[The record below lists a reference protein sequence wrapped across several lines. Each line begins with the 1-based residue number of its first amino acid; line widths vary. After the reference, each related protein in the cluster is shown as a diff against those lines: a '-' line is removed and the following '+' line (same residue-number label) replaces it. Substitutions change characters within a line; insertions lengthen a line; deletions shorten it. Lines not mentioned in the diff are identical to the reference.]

1 MNMHMA
7 QNTLAETELR
17 LLASTVTQ
25 IVSPSS
31 NVPIIAIYQDSLLG
45 SYRLTREGVKFSPRD
60 AMNLLMMYPSVNPAT
75 LFERGRK
82 DVTNFELIS
91 QIMPPLT
98 LKYKT
103 KLWDADRNEDP
114 AVSNNVLEIY
124 NGRYIRGQID
134 KSVLGG
140 GSKGIIHRICNDYGK
155 SAAADFIDNM
165 QNIVTEYMKVS
176 SYSVGVSDLMSNRE
190 TYTRIIQAIQDKELE
205 VAALI
210 QKLHAGAFE
219 NNTSFSNKTEFE
231 AQVNNVLNDATKKT
245 DEISRQSLNP
255 DNRFLMIVNS
265 GSKGSLLNIS
275 HMISCLG
282 QVNVDSKRVPY
293 GFDSRT
299 LPHFCKFDDSPGAR
313 GFIKN
318 SYIGGLN
325 AHELFFHAMGG
336 RIGLID
342 TAVKSVSWETPI
354 VLLENGRP
362 IYTEIGKW
370 IDTIIDGASPES
382 VQKYEEK
389 NMELVNIDRGIV
401 YVPTMDENGV
411 VTWEEITAVTRHDPG
426 NVLYEIKSLGGRSVI
441 VTESKSLLIWNA
453 DARVFN
459 EVLTPE
465 IKVGDCLPVTMEL
478 CAPPIVIKFVKLSE
492 ILPKSEYVYGTDFNL
507 AVEMMHKGMENRQ
520 KIPAKWWESH
530 NGIEFTLPYSKKSS
544 LQRAIVRSN
553 SIKSGYVYPYH
564 GVRNEACIPEEFEL
578 NEVNGKFVGLFLA
591 DGHATNEHVY
601 ITKNNASVQS
611 FVKSWFE
618 MHQIHYMTKTSAN
631 AHGSSTT
638 FQAANGVL
646 ARFLTKW
653 LGKGSSEKR
662 VPTEAFVAEEP
673 FLRGLISGYF
683 SGDGTISKNSIEAS
697 SASKRLIEGIN
708 MVLSRLGI
716 FSKVFMTQLK
726 RNNFGTK
733 VIKPSYRLTI
743 RSQWGAK
750 FANEIQL
757 LEDVKQ
763 SKLGQIKWNSKHP
776 SFDTHNNV
784 VLDPIVEITPLSP
797 DKYPKMYD
805 LTIPTTL
812 NFGLA
817 NGLQVRDT
825 SQTGYI
831 QRRLIKGLED
841 LKVDYDLTVRNSNGK
856 VIQFSYGEDAFDP
869 MFVENQSLPIV
880 TMSTQDIYMHYDM
893 ATTEK
898 SDGDTISTFNKG
910 ASARMGK
917 QKDELRKVCK
927 KYIDLMMES
936 RDLAVKNI
944 FKNKNVDTVLAP
956 VAFIHIINN
965 IQGNLGLAAN
975 SIVDVTPLEAFQ
987 LIEEYYAKL
996 ESLHYAPPNKLF
1008 ETLYFYYLNPREL
1021 LIAKRFHRKGLI
1033 LLLETV
1039 LLKYKQALI
1048 QPGEMVGVVAG
1059 QSIGEPTTQLTLNS
1073 FVYETEILVRDEK
1086 GIVTS
1091 FQIGDF
1097 AKWGIETTS
1106 KLEYM
1111 AEKDTTYA
1119 ELSKFYE
1126 VPSATED
1133 GNTVWRRVEAVTKHP
1148 VINEDGSNT
1157 MLKVTTKGNREIIA
1171 TKAESFL
1178 QLIDGKIQGVNGSE
1192 LKVGDY
1198 LPVSKKAIE
1207 YTERFTFDLRD
1218 VLPPTEYIYGTE
1230 MEKARCVV
1238 DEHQWWSKH
1247 AGKTFTLPYARSDSA
1262 YCVLKETKT
1271 RPNHIVYKPGC
1282 VYTMTNNICNY
1293 EVPEFIPLDYE
1304 FGYLIGAYCAE
1315 GCMTKHQVSIANN
1328 DLEYLKPIESWCER
1342 YNLTTKLYCHKNK
1355 IQEGWTSQDI
1365 RIYSTLLC
1373 RILEKMCGKLS
1384 HNKFVGDVIVF
1395 SNRQCLLGFLDAY
1408 ISGDGTVTKSNDR
1421 ILGISMSSVSLKML
1435 SHVQLILKN
1444 LGVIGK
1450 IHKPKKM
1457 ESNNRGSKDIKQ
1469 MYVLDVTNE
1478 QSKHLAKM
1486 LNLSIKSKRER
1497 IATLL
1502 TQQYMY
1508 EYCKSDLQIPNI
1520 IGGELVM
1527 EPREGRCSDLEF
1539 DQIVSIE
1546 EVPNT
1551 TDYAYDLTVEDTRNF
1566 DCRNGLSQKDT
1577 FHTAGVASKSN
1588 VTRGVPRIEEILR
1601 LTKNPKHP
1609 SMTVFLKTA
1618 DESNPE
1624 KAKQFANMME
1634 HTKLSDVASSVQI
1647 CFDPDEFNT
1656 RINEDRALVEQYYE
1670 FTRMLED
1677 CNGGVPVTGS
1687 DEGQTTKSKWIVR
1700 MEMDTE
1706 TLLDKNI
1713 TMDDI
1718 HFAIKNGTN
1727 GQDVDCVYADYNSD
1741 KLVFR
1746 VRMSNIA
1753 STKKRKG
1760 AVEPLDQTDEIHILK
1775 KFQDDLLSNTVLR
1788 GVSGIKNVLPRKL
1801 NNMVA
1806 KVDGKYE
1813 KKETWVLDTTGS
1825 NLLETLGLDYID
1837 SIRTH
1842 SNDIREMFNVLGIE
1856 AARQIIHDEIVDV
1869 LEFSGAY
1876 ANYHHLSLLC
1886 DRMTTKKDLVSIF
1899 RTGLFSDDI
1908 GPIAKAT
1915 FEVHTEVLLDAAR
1928 FGEAD
1933 NMRGVSANVMCGQ
1946 PGYYGTNAFQL
1957 VLDMNEMAKLSAQQ
1971 VSETEPDPMSELLGH
1986 PVDDSDI
1993 CSRSKI
1999 EIQNNIGGMKRADP
2013 GLCDD
2018 EYNAGF

>member
-1 MNMHMA
+1 MIQSGRLGNLAESPFDGDEMNMHMA
-7 QNTLAETELR
+7 QNIIAETELR
-17 LLASTVTQ
+17 LLAATTTQ

-45 SYRLTREGVKFSPRD
+45 SYRITREGVKFSPRD
-60 AMNLLMMYPSVNPAT
+60 AMNLLMMYPKVNPAT
-75 LFERGRK
+75 LFQRGRK

-103 KLWDADRNEDP
+103 KLWDADRKEDP
-114 AVSNNVLEIY
+114 AVSNHVLEIY

-140 GSKGIIHRICNDYGK
+140 ASKGIIHRICNDYGK
-155 SAAADFIDNM
+155 QAAAEFIDNM

-219 NNTSFSNKTEFE
+219 NNTSYSNKTEFE

-354 VLLENGRP
+354 VLLEKGKP
-362 IYTEIGKW
+362 VYTEIGRW
-370 IDTIIDGASPES
+370 IDGIIDQTKPES

-389 NMELVNIDRGIV
+389 NMELVNIDSGVV

-453 DARVFN
+453 EKQVFN

-465 IKVGDCLPVTMEL
+465 IKVGDCLPVTMDL
-478 CAPPIVIKFVKLSE
+478 CNPPVPVDAPEYSHTQLTHMVAKILSGEKDVIPSDMICSESRREFLEICTDLSE
-492 ILPKSEYVYGTDFNL
+492 ITSAGDSVFKMNSQQDANKLAMIFNL
-507 AVEMMHKGMENRQ
+507 EGDFVEL
-520 KIPAKWWESH
+520 S
-530 NGIEFTLPYSKKSS
+530 
-544 LQRAIVRSN
+544 
-553 SIKSGYVYPYH
+553 
-564 GVRNEACIPEEFEL
+564 
-578 NEVNGKFVGLFLA
+578 
-591 DGHATNEHVY
+591 D
-601 ITKNNASVQS
+601 NN
-611 FVKSWFE
+611 
-618 MHQIHYMTKTSAN
+618 
-631 AHGSSTT
+631 
-638 FQAANGVL
+638 
-646 ARFLTKW
+646 
-653 LGKGSSEKR
+653 
-662 VPTEAFVAEEP
+662 
-673 FLRGLISGYF
+673 
-683 SGDGTISKNSIEAS
+683 
-697 SASKRLIEGIN
+697 
-708 MVLSRLGI
+708 
-716 FSKVFMTQLK
+716 
-726 RNNFGTK
+726 
-733 VIKPSYRLTI
+733 VIKPSRARIYK
-743 RSQWGAK
+743 S
-750 FANEIQL
+750 
-757 LEDVKQ
+757 V
-763 SKLGQIKWNSKHP
+763 
-776 SFDTHNNV
+776 NNV

-797 DKYPKMYD
+797 EKYPKMYD

-841 LKVDYDLTVRNSNGK
+841 LKVEYDLTVRNSNGK

-869 MFVENQSLPIV
+869 MFVENQNLPIV
-880 TMSTQDIYMHYDM
+880 SMSTQDIYLHYDI
-893 ATTEK
+893 ATTGK
-898 SDGDTISTFNKG
+898 ADSDVGSAFNKG

-927 KYIDLMMES
+927 KYIDKMLEA
-936 RDLAVKNI
+936 RDWAVKNI
-944 FKNKNVDTVLAP
+944 FKYKNTDSVLAP
-956 VAFIHIINN
+956 VAFTHIINN

-975 SIVDVTPLEAFQ
+975 SIVDITPLEAFQ
-987 LIEEYYAKL
+987 LIEEYYEKL
-996 ESLHYAPPNKLF
+996 NSLHYAPPNPLF

-1021 LIAKRFHRKGLI
+1021 LLAKRFHRKGLI

-1039 LLKYKQALI
+1039 FLKYKQALV

-1073 FVYETEILVRDEK
+1073 FVYETEILVRDDK
-1086 GIVTS
+1086 GIITS

-1097 AKWGIETTS
+1097 AKWGIETTR
-1106 KLEYM
+1106 KMEYM
-1111 AEKDTTYA
+1111 ADKDTTYA
-1119 ELSKFYE
+1119 ELSRFYE

-1133 GNTVWRRVEAVTKHP
+1133 GRTLWKRIEAVTKHP
-1148 VINEDGSNT
+1148 VINEDGTNT

-1171 TKAESFL
+1171 TKAKSFL

-1198 LPVSKKAIE
+1198 LPVSKKALD
-1207 YTERFTFDLRD
+1207 YVERDTLDLRE
-1218 VLPPTEYIYGTE
+1218 VLPPSKYVYGTE
-1230 MEKARCVV
+1230 MEKARSVV
-1238 DEHQWWSKH
+1238 NEHHWWSKH
-1247 AGKTFTLPYARSDSA
+1247 SGKTFTIPYTRSDSA
-1262 YCVLKETKT
+1262 YCVLQETKT
-1271 RPNHIVYKPGC
+1271 RPNGIVYKPGF

-1293 EVPEFIPLDYE
+1293 EIPEFIPLDYE

-1328 DLEYLKPIESWCER
+1328 DTDYLKPIESWCER
-1342 YNLTTKLYCHKNK
+1342 YKLTTKIYCHKNK

-1373 RILEKMCGKLS
+1373 RILENLCGKLS
-1384 HNKFVGDVIVF
+1384 HNKFISDLIVF

-1408 ISGDGTVTKSNDR
+1408 ISGDGSVTKREDR
-1421 ILGISMSSVSLKML
+1421 IAGISMYSVSFKML
-1435 SHVQLILKN
+1435 SQVQLILKN

-1450 IHKPKKM
+1450 MYKPTKV

-1469 MYVLDVTNE
+1469 GYSLVVANE
-1478 QSKHLAKM
+1478 QSKKLAKM
-1486 LNLSIKSKRER
+1486 LNLSIQSKRER
-1497 IATLL
+1497 IATLIGQNYL
-1502 TQQYMY
+1502 Y
-1508 EYCKSDLQIPNI
+1508 EYCKSDLQIPNTVDGKI
-1520 IGGELVM
+1520 VM
-1527 EPREGRCSDLEF
+1527 EPRAERCPDLEF
-1539 DQIVSIE
+1539 DQIVSIQ

-1566 DCRNGLSQKDT
+1566 DCKNGINLADT

-1601 LTKNPKHP
+1601 LTKNPKNP
-1609 SMTVFLKTA
+1609 SMTVFLKSA

-1634 HTKLSDVASSVQI
+1634 HTRLGDVISSVQI

-1656 RINEDRALVEQYYE
+1656 RIVEDRALVESFYE
-1670 FTRMLED
+1670 FTRMLEE
-1677 CNGGVPVTGS
+1677 CNGAS
-1687 DEGQTTKSKWIVR
+1687 ISQDEPQTTKSKWIVR

-1718 HFAIKNGTN
+1718 HFTIKNGQN
-1727 GQDVDCVYADYNSD
+1727 GQDVDCVYSDYNSD

-1746 VRMSNIA
+1746 IRMSNITTA
-1753 STKKRKG
+1753 KKRKG
-1760 AVEPLDQTDEIHILK
+1760 VAEPLDQTDEIHLLK
-1775 KFQDDLLSNTVLR
+1775 KFQDDLLTNTVLR
-1788 GVSGIKNVLPRKL
+1788 GIGGIKNVLPRKL

-1806 KVDGKYE
+1806 KIDGKYE
-1813 KKETWVLDTTGS
+1813 KKDTWVLDTTGS

-1837 SIRTH
+1837 SERTH

-1957 VLDMNEMAKLSAQQ
+1957 VLDMNEMGKLAAQQ
-1971 VSETEPDPMSELLGH
+1971 VAEKDPDPMSELFGKT
-1986 PVDDSDI
+1986 VEDSDV
-1993 CSRSKI
+1993 CPRTKI

-2013 GLCDD
+2013 GLCNDNYD
-2018 EYNAGF
+2018 AGF

>member
-1 MNMHMA
+1 MPLFDGDEMNMHMP

-17 LLASTVTQ
+17 LLASTTTQ

-31 NVPIIAIYQDSLLG
+31 NVPIISIYQDSLLG
-45 SYRLTREGVKFSPRD
+45 SYRLTREGVKFSARE
-60 AMNLLMMYPSVNPAT
+60 AMNLLMAYPNVNPAT
-75 LFERGRK
+75 LFARSKKE
-82 DVTNFELIS
+82 VTNFELIS

-103 KLWDADRNEDP
+103 KLWDADKKEDP
-114 AVSNNVLEIY
+114 ATSNNYLEIY
-124 NGRYIRGQID
+124 NGRYIRGQIE

-140 GSKGIIHRICNDYGK
+140 GSKGILHRICNDYGK
-155 SAAADFIDNM
+155 KAGADFIDNL

-190 TYTRIIQAIQDKELE
+190 THTRIIQAIQDKELE
-205 VAALI
+205 VSALI

-219 NNTSFSNKTEFE
+219 NNTSYSNKTEFE

-354 VLLENGRP
+354 VLLEKGRP
-362 IYTEIGKW
+362 VYTEIGRW
-370 IDTIIDGASPES
+370 IDGIIDQSAPET

-389 NMELVNIDRGIV
+389 NMELVNIDSGVV
-401 YVPTMDENGV
+401 YVPTMDENGL

-453 DARVFN
+453 EKRVFN

-465 IKVGDCLPVTMEL
+465 IKVGNCLPVTMEL
-478 CAPPIVIKFVKLSE
+478 CSPPTNSTEL
-492 ILPKSEYVYGTDFNL
+492 YTDFEL
-507 AVEMMHKGMENRQ
+507 VGMLRDIQ
-520 KIPAKWWESH
+520 SGKDHVIPTDMIC
-530 NGIEFTLPYSKKSS
+530 N
-544 LQRAIVRSN
+544 
-553 SIKSGYVYPYH
+553 KSGM
-564 GVRNEACIPEEFEL
+564 RLAEL
-578 NEVNGKFVGLFLA
+578 CLELSNG
-591 DGHATNEHVY
+591 
-601 ITKNNASVQS
+601 
-611 FVKSWFE
+611 
-618 MHQIHYMTKTSAN
+618 
-631 AHGSSTT
+631 
-638 FQAANGVL
+638 
-646 ARFLTKW
+646 
-653 LGKGSSEKR
+653 
-662 VPTEAFVAEEP
+662 
-673 FLRGLISGYF
+673 
-683 SGDGTISKNSIEAS
+683 
-697 SASKRLIEGIN
+697 
-708 MVLSRLGI
+708 
-716 FSKVFMTQLK
+716 
-726 RNNFGTK
+726 
-733 VIKPSYRLTI
+733 
-743 RSQWGAK
+743 
-750 FANEIQL
+750 
-757 LEDVKQ
+757 DVKFQ
-763 SKLGQIKWNSKHP
+763 TNCEDDANKLAMLFNIAGRFVELKDNAVVFNPLNTYEQV
-776 SFDTHNNV
+776 NNV

-797 DKYPKMYD
+797 ENYPKMYD
-805 LTIPTTL
+805 LTIPKTL

-841 LKVDYDLTVRNSNGK
+841 LKVEYDLTVRNSNGK

-880 TMSTQDIYMHYDM
+880 SMSSQDIYLHYDM
-893 ATTEK
+893 VTTDK
-898 SDGDTISTFNKG
+898 SEGDVKSIFNKS

-917 QKDELRKVCK
+917 QKQDLLKTCK
-927 KYIDLMMES
+927 KYVDMMIDA
-936 RDLAVKNI
+936 RDIAVKNI
-944 FKNKNVDTVLAP
+944 FKNKNVDSVLAP
-956 VAFIHIINN
+956 VAFMHIINN

-975 SIVDVTPLEAFQ
+975 SIVDITPYEAFQ
-987 LIEEYYAKL
+987 LIEEYYEKL
-996 ESLHYAPPNKLF
+996 KSFHYATPNMLF

-1021 LIAKRFHRKGLI
+1021 LLVKRFHRKGII

-1039 LLKYKQALI
+1039 LLKYKQALVN
-1048 QPGEMVGVVAG
+1048 PGEMVGVVAG

-1073 FVYETEILVRDEK
+1073 FVYETEILVRNEK
-1086 GIVTS
+1086 GIIKC

-1106 KLEYM
+1106 KMEYM
-1111 AEKDTTYA
+1111 ADKDTTYA
-1119 ELSKFYE
+1119 ELSEFYE
-1126 VPSATED
+1126 VPSATEA
-1133 GNTVWRRVEAVTKHP
+1133 GETVWRRIEAVTKHP

-1171 TKAESFL
+1171 TKVKSFL
-1178 QLIDGKIQGVNGSE
+1178 QLIDGKIQGVNGFD

-1198 LPVSKKAIE
+1198 LPVSKVTHQLALSNGFTKDGD
-1207 YTERFTFDLRD
+1207 FTF
-1218 VLPPTEYIYGTE
+1218 EY
-1230 MEKARCVV
+1230 
-1238 DEHQWWSKH
+1238 
-1247 AGKTFTLPYARSDSA
+1247 
-1262 YCVLKETKT
+1262 
-1271 RPNHIVYKPGC
+1271 
-1282 VYTMTNNICNY
+1282 
-1293 EVPEFIPLDYE
+1293 
-1304 FGYLIGAYCAE
+1304 
-1315 GCMTKHQVSIANN
+1315 
-1328 DLEYLKPIESWCER
+1328 
-1342 YNLTTKLYCHKNK
+1342 
-1355 IQEGWTSQDI
+1355 
-1365 RIYSTLLC
+1365 
-1373 RILEKMCGKLS
+1373 
-1384 HNKFVGDVIVF
+1384 
-1395 SNRQCLLGFLDAY
+1395 
-1408 ISGDGTVTKSNDR
+1408 
-1421 ILGISMSSVSLKML
+1421 
-1435 SHVQLILKN
+1435 
-1444 LGVIGK
+1444 
-1450 IHKPKKM
+1450 
-1457 ESNNRGSKDIKQ
+1457 
-1469 MYVLDVTNE
+1469 
-1478 QSKHLAKM
+1478 
-1486 LNLSIKSKRER
+1486 
-1497 IATLL
+1497 
-1502 TQQYMY
+1502 
-1508 EYCKSDLQIPNI
+1508 SDLQIPNI
-1520 IGGELVM
+1520 VDGELVM
-1527 EPREGRCSDLEF
+1527 ELRAGRCPDLEF

-1566 DCRNGLSQKDT
+1566 DCRNGIALVDT

-1609 SMTVFLKTA
+1609 SMTVFLKPA

-1634 HTKLSDVASSVQI
+1634 HTRLADVITSVQI

-1656 RINEDRALVEQYYE
+1656 RVVDDRDLVQQYYE
-1670 FTRMLED
+1670 FSRMLEE
-1677 CNGGVPVTGS
+1677 CNGGVPLLDQQS
-1687 DEGQTTKSKWIVR
+1687 TKSKWIVR
-1700 MEMDTE
+1700 MEMDSE
-1706 TLLDKNI
+1706 SLLDKNI

-1718 HFAIKNGTN
+1718 HFTIKNGSA
-1727 GQDVDCVYADYNSD
+1727 GADVECAYADYNSD

-1746 VRMSNIA
+1746 IRMSNIA
-1753 STKKRKG
+1753 SAKKRKG
-1760 AVEPLDQTDEIHILK
+1760 SAEPLDQTDEIHILK
-1775 KFQDDLLSNTVLR
+1775 KFQDDLLNNTVLR
-1788 GVSGIKNVLPRKL
+1788 GVNGIANVLPRKL
-1801 NNMVA
+1801 NNLVT

-1842 SNDIREMFNVLGIE
+1842 SNDIREMFDVLGIE

-1886 DRMTTKKDLVSIF
+1886 DRMTTKKNLVSIF

-1957 VLDMNEMAKLSAQQ
+1957 VLDMNEMSKLSATQ
-1971 VSETEPDPMSELLGH
+1971 VSDVIDPMEELMGKAM
-1986 PVDDSDI
+1986 DDSDV
-1993 CSRSKI
+1993 CPRSKI
-1999 EIQNNIGGMKRADP
+1999 EIRNNISNMKHTDP

-2018 EYNAGF
+2018 GYNAGF

>member
-1 MNMHMA
+1 MMLKVYSGHLGNLVDFMEMNMHMP
-7 QNTLAETELR
+7 QNILAETELR
-17 LLASTVTQ
+17 LLASTTTQ

-31 NVPIIAIYQDSLLG
+31 NVPIISIYQDSLLG

-60 AMNLLMMYPSVNPAT
+60 AMNLLMAYPNVNPAT
-75 LFERGRK
+75 LFARGKK
-82 DVTNFELIS
+82 DVTNFELLS

-103 KLWDADRNEDP
+103 KLWDADRKEDP
-114 AVSNNVLEIY
+114 ATSNNYLEIY
-124 NGRYIRGQID
+124 NGRYIRGQIE

-140 GSKGIIHRICNDYGK
+140 GSKGILHRICNDYGK
-155 SAAADFIDNM
+155 KAGAEFIDNL

-190 TYTRIIQAIQDKELE
+190 THTRIIQAIQDKELE

-219 NNTSFSNKTEFE
+219 NNTSYTNKTEFE

-342 TAVKSVSWETPI
+342 TAVK
-354 VLLENGRP
+354 
-362 IYTEIGKW
+362 
-370 IDTIIDGASPES
+370 
-382 VQKYEEK
+382 
-389 NMELVNIDRGIV
+389 
-401 YVPTMDENGV
+401 
-411 VTWEEITAVTRHDPG
+411 
-426 NVLYEIKSLGGRSVI
+426 
-441 VTESKSLLIWNA
+441 
-453 DARVFN
+453 
-459 EVLTPE
+459 
-465 IKVGDCLPVTMEL
+465 
-478 CAPPIVIKFVKLSE
+478 
-492 ILPKSEYVYGTDFNL
+492 
-507 AVEMMHKGMENRQ
+507 
-520 KIPAKWWESH
+520 
-530 NGIEFTLPYSKKSS
+530 
-544 LQRAIVRSN
+544 
-553 SIKSGYVYPYH
+553 
-564 GVRNEACIPEEFEL
+564 
-578 NEVNGKFVGLFLA
+578 
-591 DGHATNEHVY
+591 
-601 ITKNNASVQS
+601 
-611 FVKSWFE
+611 
-618 MHQIHYMTKTSAN
+618 
-631 AHGSSTT
+631 
-638 FQAANGVL
+638 
-646 ARFLTKW
+646 
-653 LGKGSSEKR
+653 
-662 VPTEAFVAEEP
+662 
-673 FLRGLISGYF
+673 
-683 SGDGTISKNSIEAS
+683 
-697 SASKRLIEGIN
+697 
-708 MVLSRLGI
+708 
-716 FSKVFMTQLK
+716 
-726 RNNFGTK
+726 
-733 VIKPSYRLTI
+733 
-743 RSQWGAK
+743 
-750 FANEIQL
+750 
-757 LEDVKQ
+757 
-763 SKLGQIKWNSKHP
+763 
-776 SFDTHNNV
+776 
-784 VLDPIVEITPLSP
+784 
-797 DKYPKMYD
+797 
-805 LTIPTTL
+805 
-812 NFGLA
+812 
-817 NGLQVRDT
+817 T

-841 LKVDYDLTVRNSNGK
+841 LKVEYDLTVRNSNGK

-893 ATTEK
+893 VTTSK
-898 SDGDTISTFNKG
+898 SDGDVKSVFNKS

-917 QKDELRKVCK
+917 QKGELQQKCK
-927 KYIDLMMES
+927 KYVDMMMEA
-936 RDLAVKNI
+936 RDSAVKNI
-944 FKNKNVDTVLAP
+944 FKNKNVDSVLAP
-956 VAFIHIINN
+956 VAFTHIINN

-975 SIVDVTPLEAFQ
+975 SIVDITPLEAFQ
-987 LIEEYYAKL
+987 LIEEYFAKL
-996 ESLHYAPPNKLF
+996 NALHYAKPNPLF
-1008 ETLYFYYLNPREL
+1008 EMLYFYYMNPREL
-1021 LIAKRFHRKGLI
+1021 LLVKRFHRKGVI

-1039 LLKYKQALI
+1039 FLKYKQALVN
-1048 QPGEMVGVVAG
+1048 PGEMVGVVAG

-1073 FVYETEILVRDEK
+1073 FVYETEILVRDDK
-1086 GIVTS
+1086 GVVTS

-1106 KLEYM
+1106 KMEYM
-1111 AEKDTTYA
+1111 ADKDTTYA

-1133 GNTVWRRVEAVTKHP
+1133 GQTVWRRIEAVTKHP
-1148 VINEDGSNT
+1148 VINEDGTNT
-1157 MLKVTTKGNREIIA
+1157 MVKVTTKGNREIIA
-1171 TKAESFL
+1171 TKAKSFL
-1178 QLIDGKIQGVNGSE
+1178 QLIDGKIQGVNGSD

-1198 LPVSKKAIE
+1198 LPVSKKAID
-1207 YTERFTFDLRD
+1207 YTERFAFDLREI
-1218 VLPPTEYIYGTE
+1218 LPPAEYIYGSE
-1230 MEKARCVV
+1230 MEKARAVV
-1238 DEHQWWSKH
+1238 NEHHWWSNH
-1247 AGKTFTLPYARSDSA
+1247 SGKTFTLPYTRSDSA
-1262 YCVLKETKT
+1262 YAVLQETKT
-1271 RPNHIVYKPGC
+1271 RPNRIVYKPGC

-1293 EVPEFIPLDYE
+1293 EVPDVIPLDYE

-1328 DLEYLKPIESWCER
+1328 DLDYLKPIESWCAR
-1342 YNLTTKLYCHKNK
+1342 YNLTTKIYCHTNK

-1373 RILEKMCGKLS
+1373 RILENMCGKLS
-1384 HNKFVGDVIVF
+1384 HNKFISDIIVF

-1408 ISGDGTVTKSNDR
+1408 ISGDGSVTKPR
-1421 ILGISMSSVSLKML
+1421 LRVERISMSSVSLKML
-1435 SHVQLILKN
+1435 SRVQLILKN

-1450 IHKPKKM
+1450 IHKPKKP
-1457 ESNNRGSKDIKQ
+1457 ETNNRGSKDIKQ
-1469 MYVLDVTNE
+1469 GYELAVTNE
-1478 QSKHLAKM
+1478 QSKNLAKM
-1486 LNLSIKSKRER
+1486 LNLSIKSKQER
-1497 IATLL
+1497 IVTLL
-1502 TQQYMY
+1502 EQQYMY
-1508 EYCKSDLQIPNI
+1508 EYCKSDLQVPNI
-1520 IGGELVM
+1520 VDGELVM
-1527 EPREGRCSDLEF
+1527 ELRAGRFTDLEF

-1551 TDYAYDLTVEDTRNF
+1551 TEYAYDLTVEETRTF
-1566 DCRNGLSQKDT
+1566 DCINGVGIFDT

-1609 SMTVFLKTA
+1609 SMTVFLKSA
-1618 DESNPE
+1618 DEGSTE

-1634 HTKLSDVASSVQI
+1634 HTRLADVITSVQI

-1656 RINEDRALVEQYYE
+1656 RIMEDRTLVQQYYE
-1670 FTRMLED
+1670 FSRMLEE
-1677 CNGGVPVTGS
+1677 CNGGSPLTDLQS
-1687 DEGQTTKSKWIVR
+1687 SSKSKWIVR

-1718 HFAIKNGTN
+1718 HFAIKNGTS
-1727 GQDVDCVYADYNSD
+1727 GTDVECAYSDYNSD

-1746 VRMSNIA
+1746 IRMSNIA
-1753 STKKRKG
+1753 SAKKRKG
-1760 AVEPLDQTDEIHILK
+1760 VAEPLDQTDEIHILK
-1775 KFQDDLLSNTVLR
+1775 KFQDDLLNNTVLR
-1788 GVSGIKNVLPRKL
+1788 GVGGIANVLPRKL

-1813 KKETWVLDTTGS
+1813 KKDTWVLDTTGS

-1842 SNDIREMFNVLGIE
+1842 SNDIREMFDVLGIE
-1856 AARQIIHDEIVDV
+1856 AARQVIHDEIVDV

-1886 DRMTTKKDLVSIF
+1886 DRMTTKKGLVSIF

-1946 PGYYGTNAFQL
+1946 PGYYGTNSFQL
-1957 VLDMNEMAKLSAQQ
+1957 VLDMNEMSKLSANK
-1971 VSETEPDPMSELLGH
+1971 VTETLDPMEELMGKS
-1986 PVDDSDI
+1986 VDDSDV
-1993 CSRSKI
+1993 CPRSKI
-1999 EIQNNIGGMKRADP
+1999 EIRNNIGSMKRVDP

-2018 EYNAGF
+2018 GYNAGF

>member
-1 MNMHMA
+1 MIQSGHLGNLVDFMEMNMHMP
-7 QNTLAETELR
+7 QNILAETELR
-17 LLASTVTQ
+17 LLASTTTQ

-31 NVPIIAIYQDSLLG
+31 NVPIISIYQDSLLG

-60 AMNLLMMYPSVNPAT
+60 AMNLLMAYPNVNPAT
-75 LFERGRK
+75 LFARGKK
-82 DVTNFELIS
+82 DVTNFELLS

-103 KLWDADRNEDP
+103 KLWDADRKEDP
-114 AVSNNVLEIY
+114 ATSNNYLEIY
-124 NGRYIRGQID
+124 NGRYIRGQIE

-140 GSKGIIHRICNDYGK
+140 GSKGILHRICNDYGK
-155 SAAADFIDNM
+155 KAGAEFIDNL

-190 TYTRIIQAIQDKELE
+190 THTRIIQAIQDKELE

-219 NNTSFSNKTEFE
+219 NNTSYTNKTEFE

-354 VLLENGRP
+354 VLLEKGRP
-362 IYTEIGKW
+362 VYTEIGRW
-370 IDTIIDGASPES
+370 IDGIIDQSAPES

-389 NMELVNIDRGIV
+389 NMELVNIDGGVV

-453 DARVFN
+453 EKRVFN

-465 IKVGDCLPVTMEL
+465 IQVGDCLPVTMEL
-478 CAPPIVIKFVKLSE
+478 CSPPTESTE
-492 ILPKSEYVYGTDFNL
+492 SYTDFEL
-507 AVEMMHKGMENRQ
+507 VGMLRDIQSGKERV
-520 KIPAKWWESH
+520 IPTDILC
-530 NGIEFTLPYSKKSS
+530 N
-544 LQRAIVRSN
+544 
-553 SIKSGYVYPYH
+553 KSGQRLV
-564 GVRNEACIPEEFEL
+564 EL
-578 NEVNGKFVGLFLA
+578 CL
-591 DGHATNEHVY
+591 
-601 ITKNNASVQS
+601 
-611 FVKSWFE
+611 E
-618 MHQIHYMTKTSAN
+618 MS
-631 AHGSSTT
+631 
-638 FQAANGVL
+638 
-646 ARFLTKW
+646 
-653 LGKGSSEKR
+653 
-662 VPTEAFVAEEP
+662 
-673 FLRGLISGYF
+673 
-683 SGDGTISKNSIEAS
+683 SGDNFQTNCEEDSNKLAM
-697 SASKRLIEGIN
+697 LFT
-708 MVLSRLGI
+708 VLGRFVEL
-716 FSKVFMTQLK
+716 KDNAVVFNPLNKYEQ
-726 RNNFGTK
+726 
-733 VIKPSYRLTI
+733 V
-743 RSQWGAK
+743 
-750 FANEIQL
+750 E
-757 LEDVKQ
+757 
-763 SKLGQIKWNSKHP
+763 
-776 SFDTHNNV
+776 NV
-784 VLDPIVEITPLSP
+784 VLDPIIEITPLSP
-797 DKYPKMYD
+797 ENYPKMYD

-841 LKVDYDLTVRNSNGK
+841 LKVEYDLTVRNSNGK

-893 ATTEK
+893 VTTSK
-898 SDGDTISTFNKG
+898 SDGDVKSVFNKS

-917 QKDELRKVCK
+917 QNAELQQKCK
-927 KYIDLMMES
+927 KYVDMMMEA
-936 RDLAVKNI
+936 RDSAVKNI
-944 FKNKNVDTVLAP
+944 FKNKNVDSVLAP
-956 VAFIHIINN
+956 VAFTHIINN

-975 SIVDVTPLEAFQ
+975 SIVDITPLEAFQ
-987 LIEEYYAKL
+987 LIEEYFAKL
-996 ESLHYAPPNKLF
+996 NALHYAKPNPLF
-1008 ETLYFYYLNPREL
+1008 EMLYFYYMNPREL
-1021 LIAKRFHRKGLI
+1021 LLVKRFHRKGVI

-1039 LLKYKQALI
+1039 FLKYKQALVN
-1048 QPGEMVGVVAG
+1048 PGEMVGVVAG

-1073 FVYETEILVRDEK
+1073 FVYETEILVRDDK
-1086 GIVTS
+1086 GVVTS

-1106 KLEYM
+1106 KMEYM
-1111 AEKDTTYA
+1111 ADKDTTYA

-1133 GNTVWRRVEAVTKHP
+1133 GQTVWRRIEAVTKHP
-1148 VINEDGSNT
+1148 VINEDGTNT
-1157 MLKVTTKGNREIIA
+1157 MVKVTTKGNREIIA
-1171 TKAESFL
+1171 TKAKSFL
-1178 QLIDGKIQGVNGSE
+1178 QLIDGKIQGVNGSD

-1198 LPVSKKAIE
+1198 LPVSKKAID
-1207 YTERFTFDLRD
+1207 YTERFAFDLRE
-1218 VLPPTEYIYGTE
+1218 VLPPTEYIYGSE
-1230 MEKARCVV
+1230 MEKARAVV
-1238 DEHQWWSKH
+1238 NEHHWWSNH
-1247 AGKTFTLPYARSDSA
+1247 SGKTFTLPYTRSDSA
-1262 YCVLKETKT
+1262 YAVLQETKT
-1271 RPNHIVYKPGC
+1271 RPNRIVYKPGC

-1293 EVPEFIPLDYE
+1293 EVPEVIPLDYE

-1328 DLEYLKPIESWCER
+1328 DLDYLKPIESWCAR
-1342 YNLTTKLYCHKNK
+1342 YNLTTKIYCHTNK

-1373 RILEKMCGKLS
+1373 RILENMCGKLS
-1384 HNKFVGDVIVF
+1384 HNKFISDIIVF

-1408 ISGDGTVTKSNDR
+1408 ISGDGSVTKPR
-1421 ILGISMSSVSLKML
+1421 LRVERISMSSVSLKML
-1435 SHVQLILKN
+1435 SRVQLILKN

-1450 IHKPKKM
+1450 IRKPKKP
-1457 ESNNRGSKDIKQ
+1457 ETNNRGSKDIKQ
-1469 MYVLDVTNE
+1469 GYELAVTNE
-1478 QSKHLAKM
+1478 QSKNLAKM
-1486 LNLSIKSKRER
+1486 LNLSIKSKQER
-1497 IATLL
+1497 IVTLL
-1502 TQQYMY
+1502 EQEYMY
-1508 EYCKSDLQIPNI
+1508 EYCKSDLQVPNI
-1520 IGGELVM
+1520 VDGELVM
-1527 EPREGRCSDLEF
+1527 ELRAGRFTDLEF

-1551 TDYAYDLTVEDTRNF
+1551 TEYAYDLTVEETRTF
-1566 DCRNGLSQKDT
+1566 DCINGVGIFDT
-1577 FHTAGVASKSN
+1577 FHTAGVASKSS

-1609 SMTVFLKTA
+1609 SMTVFLKSA
-1618 DESNPE
+1618 DEGSTE

-1634 HTKLSDVASSVQI
+1634 HTRLADVITSVQI

-1656 RINEDRALVEQYYE
+1656 RIMEDRTLVQQYYE
-1670 FTRMLED
+1670 FSRMLEE
-1677 CNGGVPVTGS
+1677 CNGGSPLT
-1687 DEGQTTKSKWIVR
+1687 DLQTSSKSKWIVR

-1718 HFAIKNGTN
+1718 HFAIKNGTS
-1727 GQDVDCVYADYNSD
+1727 GTDVECAYSDYNSD

-1746 VRMSNIA
+1746 IRMSNIA
-1753 STKKRKG
+1753 SAKKRKG
-1760 AVEPLDQTDEIHILK
+1760 VAEPLDQTDEIHILK
-1775 KFQDDLLSNTVLR
+1775 KFQDDLLNNTVLR
-1788 GVSGIKNVLPRKL
+1788 GVGGIANVLPRKL

-1813 KKETWVLDTTGS
+1813 KKDTWVLDTTGS

-1842 SNDIREMFNVLGIE
+1842 SNDIREMFDVLGIE
-1856 AARQIIHDEIVDV
+1856 AARQVIHDEIVDV

-1886 DRMTTKKDLVSIF
+1886 DRMTTKKGLVSIF

-1946 PGYYGTNAFQL
+1946 PGYYGTNSFQL
-1957 VLDMNEMAKLSAQQ
+1957 VLDMNEMSKLSANK
-1971 VSETEPDPMSELLGH
+1971 VTETLDPMEELMGKS
-1986 PVDDSDI
+1986 VDDSDV
-1993 CSRSKI
+1993 CPRSKI
-1999 EIQNNIGGMKRADP
+1999 EIRNNIGSMKRVDP

-2018 EYNAGF
+2018 GYNAGF

>member
-1 MNMHMA
+1 MLKVYSGHLGNQVEFMEMNMHMA
-7 QNTLAETELR
+7 QNIIAETELR
-17 LLASTVTQ
+17 LLASTTSQ

-31 NVPIIAIYQDSLLG
+31 NVPIISIYQDSLLG
-45 SYRLTREGVKFSPRD
+45 SYRITREGVKFSARD
-60 AMNLLMMYPSVNPAT
+60 AMNLLMMYPNVNPAT
-75 LFERGRK
+75 LFERSK
-82 DVTNFELIS
+82 KEITNFELLS

-103 KLWDADRNEDP
+103 KLWDADRKEDP
-114 AVSNNVLEIY
+114 ATSNNYLEIY
-124 NGRYIRGQID
+124 NGRYIRGQIE

-155 SAAADFIDNM
+155 KAGADFIDNL

-190 TYTRIIQAIQDKELE
+190 THTRIIQAIQDKELE
-205 VAALI
+205 VSALI

-219 NNTSFSNKTEFE
+219 NNTSYSNKTEFE

-354 VLLENGRP
+354 VLLEKGVP

-370 IDTIIDGASPES
+370 IDGIIDQSSPDS
-382 VQKYEEK
+382 VQKYKEK
-389 NMELVNIDRGIV
+389 NMELVNIDNGVI

-453 DARVFN
+453 EKRVFN

-478 CAPPIVIKFVKLSE
+478 CSPPTESTE
-492 ILPKSEYVYGTDFNL
+492 SYTDFEL
-507 AVEMMHKGMENRQ
+507 VGMLRDIQ
-520 KIPAKWWESH
+520 SGKDCVIPTDIICS
-530 NGIEFTLPYSKKSS
+530 
-544 LQRAIVRSN
+544 
-553 SIKSGYVYPYH
+553 KSGARLVELCLEMSN
-564 GVRNEACIPEEFEL
+564 GFDRFQTNCEED
-578 NEVNGKFVGLFLA
+578 VNKLAMLF
-591 DGHATNEHVY
+591 T
-601 ITKNNASVQS
+601 
-611 FVKSWFE
+611 
-618 MHQIHYMTKTSAN
+618 
-631 AHGSSTT
+631 
-638 FQAANGVL
+638 
-646 ARFLTKW
+646 
-653 LGKGSSEKR
+653 
-662 VPTEAFVAEEP
+662 
-673 FLRGLISGYF
+673 ISGRFVELKDNAVVFNPLNKY
-683 SGDGTISKNSIEAS
+683 E
-697 SASKRLIEGIN
+697 
-708 MVLSRLGI
+708 
-716 FSKVFMTQLK
+716 KV
-726 RNNFGTK
+726 
-733 VIKPSYRLTI
+733 
-743 RSQWGAK
+743 
-750 FANEIQL
+750 E
-757 LEDVKQ
+757 
-763 SKLGQIKWNSKHP
+763 
-776 SFDTHNNV
+776 NV
-784 VLDPIVEITPLSP
+784 VLDPIVEIIPLSP
-797 DKYPKMYD
+797 ENYPKMYD

-841 LKVDYDLTVRNSNGK
+841 LKVEYDLTVRNSNGK

-880 TMSTQDIYMHYDM
+880 TMSTQDIYLHYDM
-893 ATTEK
+893 VTANDK
-898 SDGDTISTFNKG
+898 SETDIKAVFNKS

-917 QKDELRKVCK
+917 QKDELRKTCK
-927 KYIDLMMES
+927 KYVDLMMDA

-944 FKNKNVDTVLAP
+944 FKNKNVDSVLAP
-956 VAFIHIINN
+956 VGFTHIINN

-975 SIVDVTPLEAFQ
+975 SIVDITPLEAFQ
-987 LIEEYYAKL
+987 LIEEYYGKL
-996 ESLHYAPPNKLF
+996 QSLHYAKPNQLF

-1021 LIAKRFHRKGLI
+1021 LIMKRFHRKGII

-1039 LLKYKQALI
+1039 FLKYKQALVN
-1048 QPGEMVGVVAG
+1048 PGEMVGVVAG

-1073 FVYETEILVRDEK
+1073 FVYETEILVRDDK
-1086 GIVTS
+1086 GIVKS
-1091 FQIGDF
+1091 VQIGDF

-1106 KLEYM
+1106 KMEYM
-1111 AEKDTTYA
+1111 ADKDTTYA

-1133 GNTVWRRVEAVTKHP
+1133 GETVWRRIEAVTKHP
-1148 VINEDGSNT
+1148 VINEDGTNT
-1157 MLKVTTKGNREIIA
+1157 MVKVTTKGNREIIA
-1171 TKAESFL
+1171 TKAKSFL
-1178 QLIDGKIQGVNGSE
+1178 QLIDGKIQGVNGSD

-1207 YTERFTFDLRD
+1207 FTERFILDLRE
-1218 VLPPTEYIYGTE
+1218 VLPPSDYIYGTE
-1230 MEKARCVV
+1230 MEKARNVV
-1238 DEHQWWSKH
+1238 DEHHWWSKH
-1247 AGKTFTLPYARSDSA
+1247 TGKTFTIPYTRSDSA
-1262 YCVLKETKT
+1262 YAVLKETKT

-1293 EVPEFIPLDYE
+1293 EIPEFIPLDYE

-1328 DLEYLKPIESWCER
+1328 DLDYLKPIESWCER
-1342 YNLTTKLYCHKNK
+1342 YNLTTKVYCHKNK

-1373 RILEKMCGKLS
+1373 RILENMCGKLS
-1384 HNKFVGDVIVF
+1384 HNKFVSDIIVF
-1395 SNRQCLLGFLDAY
+1395 SNRQCQLGFLDAY
-1408 ISGDGTVTKSNDR
+1408 ISGDGSVTKPKLRVER
-1421 ILGISMSSVSLKML
+1421 ITMSSVSLKML
-1435 SHVQLILKN
+1435 SRVQLILKN
-1444 LGVIGK
+1444 VGVIGK
-1450 IHKPKKM
+1450 IIKPKKM
-1457 ESNNRGSKDIKQ
+1457 ESNNRGSQDIKQ
-1469 MYVLDVTNE
+1469 IYELSVTNE
-1478 QSKHLAKM
+1478 QSKHLAKL
-1486 LNLSIKSKRER
+1486 LNLSIKSKQER
-1497 IATLL
+1497 IATLIE
-1502 TQQYMY
+1502 QEYMY
-1508 EYCKSDLQIPNI
+1508 EYCRSDLQIPNI
-1520 IGGELVM
+1520 IEGEVVM
-1527 EPREGRCSDLEF
+1527 ELREGRCPDLEF

-1551 TDYAYDLTVEDTRNF
+1551 TDYAYDLTVEETRTF
-1566 DCRNGLSQKDT
+1566 DCINGLALFDT

-1618 DESNPE
+1618 DEGNAE

-1634 HTKLSDVASSVQI
+1634 HTRLADVVTSVQI

-1656 RINEDRALVEQYYE
+1656 RIVEDRELVQQYYE
-1670 FTRMLED
+1670 FSRMLEE
-1677 CNGGVPVTGS
+1677 CNGNESLT
-1687 DEGQTTKSKWIVR
+1687 DQQTTKSKWIVR

-1718 HFAIKNGTN
+1718 HFTIKNGSAGTE
-1727 GQDVDCVYADYNSD
+1727 VECAYADYNSD

-1746 VRMSNIA
+1746 IRMANIA
-1753 STKKRKG
+1753 SAKKRKG
-1760 AVEPLDQTDEIHILK
+1760 VVEPLDQTDEIHILK
-1775 KFQDDLLSNTVLR
+1775 KFQDDLLNNTVLR
-1788 GVSGIKNVLPRKL
+1788 GVGGIANVLPRKL

-1806 KVDGKYE
+1806 KIDGKYE

-1837 SIRTH
+1837 SVRTH

-1957 VLDMNEMAKLSAQQ
+1957 VLDMNEMSKLTAAQVTEQ
-1971 VSETEPDPMSELLGH
+1971 VDPMSELMGK
-1986 PVDDSDI
+1986 PIEDSDV
-1993 CSRSKI
+1993 CPRSKI
-1999 EIQNNIGGMKRADP
+1999 EIRNNIGSMKRADP

-2018 EYNAGF
+2018 DYNAGF

>member
-1 MNMHMA
+1 VLVDDEGLVIPSLLMIQSGRLGNLVEYSEMNMHMA
-7 QNTLAETELR
+7 QNVLAETELR
-17 LLASTVTQ
+17 LLASTTSQ

-45 SYRLTREGVKFSPRD
+45 SYRITREGVKFSARD
-60 AMNLLMMYPSVNPAT
+60 AMNLLMSYPNVNPAT
-75 LFERGRK
+75 LFERSRK
-82 DVTNFELIS
+82 EVTNFEVLS

-103 KLWDADRNEDP
+103 KLWDTDKKEDP
-114 AVSNNVLEIY
+114 ATSNHYLEIY
-124 NGRYIRGQID
+124 NGRYIRGQIE

-140 GSKGIIHRICNDYGK
+140 ASKGILHRICNDYGK
-155 SAAADFIDNM
+155 KTAAEFIDNI

-190 TYTRIIQAIQDKELE
+190 THTRIIQAIQDKELE

-219 NNTSFSNKTEFE
+219 NNTSYSNKTEFE

-245 DEISRQSLNP
+245 DEISRQSLNA

-354 VLLENGRP
+354 VLLEKGKP
-362 IYTEIGKW
+362 VYTEIGRW
-370 IDTIIDGASPES
+370 IDGIIDNSSQES
-382 VQKYEEK
+382 VKKYEEK
-389 NMELVNIDRGIV
+389 NMELVNIDGGVV

-453 DARVFN
+453 EKRIFN

-478 CAPPIVIKFVKLSE
+478 CNPPTVSYELYTDSELIGMLRDIQSGKKYVIPTDIICNASGQRLVELLLEASIEKDEIQFKTNCEEDANKLAMLFSIAGRFVELKDNVV
-492 ILPKSEYVYGTDFNL
+492 IFD
-507 AVEMMHKGMENRQ
+507 
-520 KIPAKWWESH
+520 
-530 NGIEFTLPYSKKSS
+530 TLNKY
-544 LQRAIVRSN
+544 
-553 SIKSGYVYPYH
+553 
-564 GVRNEACIPEEFEL
+564 
-578 NEVNGKFVGLFLA
+578 
-591 DGHATNEHVY
+591 EHV
-601 ITKNNASVQS
+601 
-611 FVKSWFE
+611 E
-618 MHQIHYMTKTSAN
+618 
-631 AHGSSTT
+631 
-638 FQAANGVL
+638 
-646 ARFLTKW
+646 
-653 LGKGSSEKR
+653 
-662 VPTEAFVAEEP
+662 
-673 FLRGLISGYF
+673 
-683 SGDGTISKNSIEAS
+683 
-697 SASKRLIEGIN
+697 
-708 MVLSRLGI
+708 
-716 FSKVFMTQLK
+716 
-726 RNNFGTK
+726 
-733 VIKPSYRLTI
+733 
-743 RSQWGAK
+743 
-750 FANEIQL
+750 
-757 LEDVKQ
+757 
-763 SKLGQIKWNSKHP
+763 
-776 SFDTHNNV
+776 NV

-797 DKYPKMYD
+797 EKYPKMYD
-805 LTIPTTL
+805 LTIPSTL

-841 LKVDYDLTVRNSNGK
+841 LKVEYDLTVRNSSGK
-856 VIQFSYGEDAFDP
+856 VIQFSYGEDSFDP

-893 ATTEK
+893 VTTDK
-898 SDGDTISTFNKG
+898 TDGDIKSVFNKS

-917 QKDELRKVCK
+917 QKDELRKTCK
-927 KYIDLMMES
+927 KYIDMMMNA

-944 FKNKNVDTVLAP
+944 FNNKNLDSVLAP

-965 IQGNLGLAAN
+965 IQGNLGLASN
-975 SIVDVTPLEAFQ
+975 SIVDITPLEAFQ
-987 LIEEYYAKL
+987 LIEEYFDKLNLLNYAK
-996 ESLHYAPPNKLF
+996 PNMLF

-1021 LIAKRFHRKGLI
+1021 LFVKRFHRKGLI

-1039 LLKYKQALI
+1039 FLKYKQAI
-1048 QPGEMVGVVAG
+1048 VNPGEMVGVVAG

-1073 FVYETEILVRDEK
+1073 FVYETEILVRDDK
-1086 GIVTS
+1086 GVVTS

-1106 KLEYM
+1106 KMEYM
-1111 AEKDTTYA
+1111 ADKDTTYA

-1133 GNTVWRRVEAVTKHP
+1133 GNTVWRRIEAVTKHP
-1148 VINEDGSNT
+1148 VINEDGTNT
-1157 MLKVTTKGNREIIA
+1157 MVKVTTKGNREIIA

-1178 QLIDGKIQGVNGSE
+1178 QLIDGKIQGVNGSD

-1198 LPVSKKAIE
+1198 LPVSKKSID
-1207 YTERFTFDLRD
+1207 YTERFVLDLRE

-1230 MEKARCVV
+1230 MEKAKTVV
-1238 DEHQWWSKH
+1238 NEYHWWSTH
-1247 AGKTFTLPYARSDSA
+1247 AGKTFTLPYTRSDSA
-1262 YCVLKETKT
+1262 YAVLQETKT
-1271 RPNHIVYKPGC
+1271 RPNRIVYKPGY
-1282 VYTMTNNICNY
+1282 VYTMSNNICNY
-1293 EVPEFIPLDYE
+1293 EIPEFIPLDYE

-1328 DLEYLKPIESWCER
+1328 DLDYLKPIESWCSK
-1342 YNLTTKLYCHKNK
+1342 YKLTTKIYCHKNK

-1373 RILEKMCGKLS
+1373 RILENMCGKLS
-1384 HNKFVGDVIVF
+1384 HNKFISDLIVF
-1395 SNRQCLLGFLDAY
+1395 SNKQCLLGFLDAY
-1408 ISGDGTVTKSNDR
+1408 ISGDGTVNKDHNR
-1421 ILGISMSSVSLKML
+1421 ITGILMSSVSLKML

-1450 IHKPKKM
+1450 ISKPKKT
-1457 ESNNRGSKDIKQ
+1457 ETNNRGSKDIKQ
-1469 MYVLDVTNE
+1469 IYVLSVTNE
-1478 QSKHLAKM
+1478 QSKILAKM
-1486 LNLSIKSKRER
+1486 LNLSIKSKQER
-1497 IATLL
+1497 IVTILDQ
-1502 TQQYMY
+1502 TYMY
-1508 EYCKSDLQIPNI
+1508 EYCRSDLQIPNI
-1520 IGGELVM
+1520 INGELVM
-1527 EPREGRCSDLEF
+1527 EDRAGRCPDLEF

-1566 DCRNGLSQKDT
+1566 DCKNGLSQKDT

-1601 LTKNPKHP
+1601 LTKNPKNP
-1609 SMTVFLKTA
+1609 SMTVFLKSV
-1618 DESNPE
+1618 DEGNPE

-1634 HTKLSDVASSVQI
+1634 HTRLSDVVSSVQI

-1656 RINEDRALVEQYYE
+1656 RIEEDRKLVEQYYE
-1670 FTRMLED
+1670 FSRMLEE
-1677 CNGGVPVTGS
+1677 CNGS
-1687 DEGQTTKSKWIVR
+1687 DAPAEQSTKSKWIVR

-1718 HFAIKNGTN
+1718 HFTVKNGSLGT
-1727 GQDVDCVYADYNSD
+1727 DVDCVYADYNSD

-1753 STKKRKG
+1753 SSKKRKG
-1760 AVEPLDQTDEIHILK
+1760 TAEPLDQTDEIHILK
-1775 KFQDDLLSNTVLR
+1775 KFQDDLLNNTILR
-1788 GVSGIKNVLPRKL
+1788 GVSGIVNVLPRKL
-1801 NNMVA
+1801 NNMVS

-1813 KKETWVLDTTGS
+1813 KKDVWVLDTTGS
-1825 NLLETLGLDYID
+1825 NLLETLGMDYID
-1837 SIRTH
+1837 SQRTH
-1842 SNDIREMFNVLGIE
+1842 SNDIREMFDVLGIE
-1856 AARQIIHDEIVDV
+1856 AARQVIHDEIVDV

-1899 RTGLFSDDI
+1899 RTGLFSDNI

-1946 PGYYGTNAFQL
+1946 PGYYGTNSFQL
-1957 VLDMNEMAKLSAQQ
+1957 VLDMNEMSKLAATQ
-1971 VSETEPDPMSELLGH
+1971 VSDKELDPMEELLGKSI
-1986 PVDDSDI
+1986 DDSDV
-1993 CSRSKI
+1993 CPRSKI
-1999 EIQNNIGGMKRADP
+1999 EIRNNIGNMKRTDP

-2018 EYNAGF
+2018 GYNAGF

>member
-1 MNMHMA
+1 MEMNMHMA
-7 QNTLAETELR
+7 QNILAETELR
-17 LLASTVTQ
+17 LLAATTTQ

-45 SYRLTREGVKFSPRD
+45 SYRLTREGVKFTARD
-60 AMNLLMMYPSVNPAT
+60 AMNLLMMYPKVNPAT
-75 LFERGRK
+75 LFERSRK
-82 DVTNFELIS
+82 EVSNFELLS

-103 KLWDADRNEDP
+103 KLWDSDRKEDP
-114 AVSNNVLEIY
+114 AVSNHVLEIY
-124 NGRYIRGQID
+124 NGRYIRGQIE
-134 KSVLGG
+134 KSVMGG

-155 SAAADFIDNM
+155 SAAADFIDNL

-190 TYTRIIQAIQDKELE
+190 TSTRIIQAIQDKELE

-293 GFDSRT
+293 GFESRT
-299 LPHFCKFDDSPGAR
+299 LPHFCKYDDSPGAR

-354 VLLENGRP
+354 VLLDHGKP
-362 IYTEIGKW
+362 IYTEIGRW
-370 IDTIIDGASPES
+370 IDGIIDGSNPET

-389 NMELVNIDRGIV
+389 NMELVNVDSGVV

-411 VTWEEITAVTRHDPG
+411 VSWEEITAVTRHDPG
-426 NVLYEIKSLGGRSVI
+426 NVLYEIKSMGGRSVI

-453 DARVFN
+453 EKRVFN

-465 IKVGDCLPVTMEL
+465 IKVGDCLPVTAEL
-478 CAPPIVIKFVKLSE
+478 GEAPITLNSVSLTDV
-492 ILPKSEYVYGTDFNL
+492 LPKSEYVYGTDFNK
-507 AVEMMHKGMENRQ
+507 AVEMMNNAMEGRN
-520 KIPAKWWESH
+520 KIPANWWKS
-530 NGIEFTLPYSKKSS
+530 NNTVEFILPYPKKSG
-544 LQRAIVRSN
+544 LQRAIVHSN
-553 SIKSGYVYPYH
+553 TDGIKSGYVYPYH
-564 GVRNEACIPEEFEL
+564 GVRSEACIPEEFEL
-578 NEVNGKFVGLFLA
+578 NEVNGRFIGLFLA
-591 DGHATNEHVY
+591 DGHATNEHVH
-601 ITKNNASVQS
+601 ITKNNTTIQD
-611 FVKSWFE
+611 FVKSWFDSYN
-618 MHQIHYMTKTSAN
+618 INYSIKTN
-631 AHGSSTT
+631 TNTHGSSTT
-638 FQAANGVL
+638 IQATNGVL

-653 LGKGSSEKR
+653 VGKGSSGKH
-662 VPTEAFVAEEP
+662 VPTEAFIADKS
-673 FLRGLISGYF
+673 FMRGIISGYF
-683 SGDGTISKNSIEAS
+683 SGDGTISKNSIEAC

-708 MVLSRLGI
+708 MILSRLGI
-716 FSKVFMTQLK
+716 FGKVFSTQMK
-726 RNNFGTK
+726 SNNFGTK
-733 VIKPSYRLTI
+733 NIKPSYRLSI
-743 RSQWGAK
+743 RSHWGAK
-750 FANEIQL
+750 FARQIELI
-757 LEDVKQ
+757 EDAKQ
-763 SKLGQIKWNSKHP
+763 EKLTQIKWNSKHAN
-776 SFDTHNNV
+776 FDTHNNV

-797 DKYPKMYD
+797 ENYPKMYD
-805 LTIPTTL
+805 LTIPSTL

-856 VIQFSYGEDAFDP
+856 VIQFSYGEDSFDP

-880 TMSTQDIYMHYDM
+880 SMSTQDIYMHFDM
-893 ATTEK
+893 ASNEK
-898 SDGDTISTFNKG
+898 DTVSAFNKG

-917 QKDELRKVCK
+917 QRDELQKKCK
-927 KYIDLMMES
+927 KYIDFMLDS

-944 FKNKNVDTVLAP
+944 FKNKNVDSVLAP
-956 VAFIHIINN
+956 VAFMHITNN

-975 SIVDVTPLEAFQ
+975 SIVDLTPLEAFQ
-987 LIEEYYAKL
+987 LIEEYYEKL
-996 ESLHYAPPNKLF
+996 KSLHYAPPNPLF
-1008 ETLYFYYLNPREL
+1008 EILYFYYLNPREL
-1021 LIAKRFHRKGLI
+1021 LLVKRFHRKGLI

-1039 LLKYKQALI
+1039 FLKYKQALV

-1073 FVYETEILVRDEK
+1073 FVYETEILVRNDK
-1086 GIVTS
+1086 GVIKCV
-1091 FQIGDF
+1091 QIGDF
-1097 AKWGIETTS
+1097 AKWGIETTR
-1106 KLEYM
+1106 KMEYM
-1111 AEKDTTYA
+1111 SDKDTTYA
-1119 ELSKFYE
+1119 ELSEFYE

-1133 GNTVWRRVEAVTKHP
+1133 GRTVWRRIEAVTKHP

-1157 MLKVTTKGNREIIA
+1157 MLKVITKGNREIIA
-1171 TKAESFL
+1171 TKVKSFL
-1178 QLIDGKIQGVNGSE
+1178 RLIDGKIQEVNGSE
-1192 LKVGDY
+1192 LSVGDY
-1198 LPVSKKAIE
+1198 LPVSKKALD
-1207 YTERFTFDLRD
+1207 YAERGTLDLRE
-1218 VLPPTEYIYGTE
+1218 VLPPTKFIYGTE
-1230 MEKARCVV
+1230 MEKARSVV
-1238 DEHQWWSKH
+1238 NEHQWWSKH
-1247 AGKTFTLPYARSDSA
+1247 SGKTFTLPYRRSDSA
-1262 YCVLKETKT
+1262 YCVLQETKT
-1271 RPNHIVYKPGC
+1271 RPNQIVYKPGF
-1282 VYTMTNNICNY
+1282 VYTMSNNICNY
-1293 EVPEFIPLDYE
+1293 EIPEFIPLDYE
-1304 FGYLIGAYCAE
+1304 FGYLVGAYCAE

-1328 DLEYLKPIESWCER
+1328 DSEYLKPIESWCAR
-1342 YNLTTKLYCHKNK
+1342 YNLTTKVYCQKNK

-1373 RILEKMCGKLS
+1373 RILEALCGKLS
-1384 HNKFVGDVIVF
+1384 HNKFISDLIVF

-1408 ISGDGTVTKSNDR
+1408 ISGDGSVTKSSNNR
-1421 ILGISMSSVSLKML
+1421 IARISMSSVSLKMI
-1435 SHVQLILKN
+1435 SQVQLILKN
-1444 LGVIGK
+1444 FGIIGK
-1450 IHKPKKM
+1450 IYKPKTP
-1457 ESNNRGSKDIKQ
+1457 ETNNRGSKDIKQ
-1469 MYVLDVTNE
+1469 IYELAVSNE
-1478 QSKHLAKM
+1478 QSKNLAKM
-1486 LNLSIKSKRER
+1486 LNLSIQSKRER

-1502 TQQYMY
+1502 EQTYMY
-1508 EYCKSDLQIPNI
+1508 EYCRSDLQIPNLVD
-1520 IGGELVM
+1520 GEIVM
-1527 EPREGRCSDLEF
+1527 EPRAGRCPDLEF

-1551 TDYAYDLTVEDTRNF
+1551 TDYAYDLTVEETRNF
-1566 DCRNGLSQKDT
+1566 DCRNGLALCDT

-1601 LTKNPKHP
+1601 LTKNPKNP
-1609 SMTVFLKTA
+1609 SMTVFLNPA
-1618 DESNPE
+1618 DESNQE

-1634 HTKLSDVASSVQI
+1634 HTRLADVVSSVQI

-1656 RINEDRALVEQYYE
+1656 RIVEDRALIEQYYE
-1670 FTRMLED
+1670 FSRMLEE
-1677 CNGGVPVTGS
+1677 CNGSPS
-1687 DEGQTTKSKWIVR
+1687 QQTSKSKWIVR

-1718 HFAIKNGTN
+1718 HFAIKNGSS
-1727 GQDVDCVYADYNSD
+1727 GQDVECAYADYNAD

-1746 VRMSNIA
+1746 IRMANIA
-1753 STKKRKG
+1753 NAKKRKG
-1760 AVEPLDQTDEIHILK
+1760 VAEPLDQTDEIHILK
-1775 KFQDDLLSNTVLR
+1775 KFQDDLLSNIVLR
-1788 GVSGIKNVLPRKL
+1788 GVSGIQNVLPRKL
-1801 NNMVA
+1801 NNMVS

-1825 NLLETLGLDYID
+1825 NLLDTLGLDYID
-1837 SIRTH
+1837 TIRTH
-1842 SNDIREMFNVLGIE
+1842 SNDIREMFDVLGIE
-1856 AARQIIHDEIVDV
+1856 AARQVIHDEIVDV

-1886 DRMTTKKDLVSIF
+1886 DRMTTKKGLVSIF

-1933 NMRGVSANVMCGQ
+1933 NMRGVSSNVMCGQ
-1946 PGYYGTNAFQL
+1946 PGYYGTNSFQL
-1957 VLDMNEMAKLSAQQ
+1957 VLDMNEMSSLSAAL
-1971 VSETEPDPMSELLGH
+1971 VADKVDPMTELMGG
-1986 PVDDSDI
+1986 VADDSEV
-1993 CSRSKI
+1993 CPKSKM
-1999 EIQNNIGGMKRADP
+1999 EIKNNISGMKQVNP

-2018 EYNAGF
+2018 DYDAGF

>member
-1 MNMHMA
+1 
-7 QNTLAETELR
+7 
-17 LLASTVTQ
+17 
-25 IVSPSS
+25 
-31 NVPIIAIYQDSLLG
+31 
-45 SYRLTREGVKFSPRD
+45 
-60 AMNLLMMYPSVNPAT
+60 MNLLMAYPNVNPAT
-75 LFERGRK
+75 LFARSKKE
-82 DVTNFELIS
+82 VTNFELLS

-103 KLWDADRNEDP
+103 KLWDADKKEDP
-114 AVSNNVLEIY
+114 ATSNNYLEIY
-124 NGRYIRGQID
+124 NGRYIRGQIE

-140 GSKGIIHRICNDYGK
+140 GSKGILHRICNDYGK
-155 SAAADFIDNM
+155 KAGADFIDNL

-190 TYTRIIQAIQDKELE
+190 THTRIVQAIQDKELE
-205 VAALI
+205 VSALI

-219 NNTSFSNKTEFE
+219 NNTSYTNKMEFE

-245 DEISRQSLNP
+245 DEISRQSLNA

-299 LPHFCKFDDSPGAR
+299 LPHFCKYDDSPGAR

-354 VLLENGRP
+354 VLLEKGRP
-362 IYTEIGKW
+362 VYTEIGRW
-370 IDTIIDGASPES
+370 IDGIIDTSAPES
-382 VQKYEEK
+382 VKKYEEK
-389 NMELVNIDRGIV
+389 NMELVNIDGGVV

-441 VTESKSLLIWNA
+441 VTESKSLLIWNS
-453 DARVFN
+453 DKRVFN

-465 IKVGDCLPVTMEL
+465 IQVGDCLPVTMEL
-478 CAPPIVIKFVKLSE
+478 CSPPTLANKVDYDYSE
-492 ILPKSEYVYGTDFNL
+492 LLIMVT
-507 AVEMMHKGMENRQ
+507 R
-520 KIPAKWWESH
+520 
-530 NGIEFTLPYSKKSS
+530 
-544 LQRAIVRSN
+544 
-553 SIKSGYVYPYH
+553 IKSGEVD
-564 GVRNEACIPEEFEL
+564 VIPSEL
-578 NEVNGKFVGLFLA
+578 ICSDSGKYFVELCSELSV
-591 DGHATNEHVY
+591 TNE
-601 ITKNNASVQS
+601 
-611 FVKSWFE
+611 
-618 MHQIHYMTKTSAN
+618 TSDLVFSTNSQQDAN
-631 AHGSSTT
+631 KLAMLFSR
-638 FQAANGVL
+638 NGH
-646 ARFLTKW
+646 F
-653 LGKGSSEKR
+653 
-662 VPTEAFVAEEP
+662 AE
-673 FLRGLISGYF
+673 LRGNTVVIS
-683 SGDGTISKNSIEAS
+683 SKNCYE
-697 SASKRLIEGIN
+697 
-708 MVLSRLGI
+708 
-716 FSKVFMTQLK
+716 KV
-726 RNNFGTK
+726 G
-733 VIKPSYRLTI
+733 
-743 RSQWGAK
+743 
-750 FANEIQL
+750 
-757 LEDVKQ
+757 
-763 SKLGQIKWNSKHP
+763 
-776 SFDTHNNV
+776 NV

-797 DKYPKMYD
+797 ENYPKMYD
-805 LTIPTTL
+805 LTIPATL

-841 LKVDYDLTVRNSNGK
+841 LKVEYDLTVRNSNGK

-880 TMSTQDIYMHYDM
+880 SMSTQDIYLHYDM
-893 ATTEK
+893 VTTDK
-898 SDGDTISTFNKG
+898 TDGDIKSIFNKS
-910 ASARMGK
+910 AFARMGK
-917 QKDELRKVCK
+917 QKAELQQKCK
-927 KYIDLMMES
+927 KYVDMMMEA
-936 RDLAVKNI
+936 RDSAVKNI
-944 FKNKNVDTVLAP
+944 FKNKNTDSVLAP
-956 VAFIHIINN
+956 VAFTHMINN

-975 SIVDVTPLEAFQ
+975 SFVDLTPLEAYQ
-987 LIEEYYAKL
+987 LIEEYFAKL
-996 ESLHYAPPNKLF
+996 NALHYAKPNPLF

-1021 LIAKRFHRKGLI
+1021 LLVKRFHRKGLI

-1039 LLKYKQALI
+1039 FLKYKQALI
-1048 QPGEMVGVVAG
+1048 NPGEMVGVVAG

-1073 FVYETEILVRDEK
+1073 FVYETEILVRNEK
-1086 GIVTS
+1086 GVIKSV
-1091 FQIGDF
+1091 QIGDF

-1106 KLEYM
+1106 KMEYM
-1111 AEKDTTYA
+1111 ADKDTTYA
-1119 ELSKFYE
+1119 ELSEYYE

-1133 GNTVWRRVEAVTKHP
+1133 GHTLWKRIEAVTKHP
-1148 VINEDGSNT
+1148 VINEDGTNT

-1171 TKAESFL
+1171 TKAKSFL

-1198 LPVSKKAIE
+1198 LPVSKKALE
-1207 YTERFTFDLRD
+1207 FAERMVLDLRE

-1230 MEKARCVV
+1230 MEKARAVV
-1238 DEHQWWSKH
+1238 NEHHWWSKH
-1247 AGKTFTLPYARSDSA
+1247 AGKTFTLPYTRSDSA
-1262 YCVLKETKT
+1262 YAVIQETKT
-1271 RPNHIVYKPGC
+1271 RPNRVVYKPGF

-1328 DLEYLKPIESWCER
+1328 DLDYLKPIESWCAR
-1342 YNLTTKLYCHKNK
+1342 YNFTTKVYCHKNK

-1365 RIYSTLLC
+1365 RIYSTILC
-1373 RILEKMCGKLS
+1373 KILENMCGKLS
-1384 HNKFVGDVIVF
+1384 HNKFISDIITF

-1408 ISGDGTVTKSNDR
+1408 ISGDGSVTKRIDR
-1421 ILGISMSSVSLKML
+1421 MAGISMASVSLKML
-1435 SHVQLILKN
+1435 SRVQLILKN

-1450 IHKPKKM
+1450 IHKPKKT
-1457 ESNNRGSKDIKQ
+1457 ETNNRGSLDIKQ
-1469 MYVLDVTNE
+1469 IYNLVVVNGQAQILGR
-1478 QSKHLAKM
+1478 M
-1486 LNLSIKSKRER
+1486 LNLSIKAKQER

-1502 TQQYMY
+1502 GQSFAL
-1508 EYCKSDLQIPNI
+1508 EYCKYDLQIPNVI
-1520 IGGELVM
+1520 DGELVM
-1527 EPREGRCSDLEF
+1527 ELREGRCPDLEF

-1551 TDYAYDLTVEDTRNF
+1551 TDYAYDLTVEETRNF
-1566 DCRNGLSQKDT
+1566 DCINGLSLVDT

-1609 SMTVFLKTA
+1609 SMTVFLKSA
-1618 DESNPE
+1618 DEGNTE

-1634 HTKLSDVASSVQI
+1634 HTKLADVINSVQI

-1656 RINEDRALVEQYYE
+1656 RIVEDRTLVEQYYE
-1670 FTRMLED
+1670 FSRLLED
-1677 CNGGVPVTGS
+1677 CNGGALT
-1687 DEGQTTKSKWIVR
+1687 EQTVKSKWIVR

-1718 HFAIKNGTN
+1718 HFAIKNGTA
-1727 GQDVDCVYADYNSD
+1727 GTEVECVYADYNSD

-1746 VRMSNIA
+1746 IRMSNIGA
-1753 STKKRKG
+1753 SKKRKG
-1760 AVEPLDQTDEIHILK
+1760 VAEPLDQTDEIHILK
-1775 KFQDDLLSNTVLR
+1775 KFQDDLLNNTVLR
-1788 GVSGIKNVLPRKL
+1788 GVGGIANVLPRKL
-1801 NNMVA
+1801 NNLVT

-1842 SNDIREMFNVLGIE
+1842 SNDIREMFDVLGIE

-1933 NMRGVSANVMCGQ
+1933 NMRGVSSNVMCGQ
-1946 PGYYGTNAFQL
+1946 PGYYGTNSFQL
-1957 VLDMNEMAKLSAQQ
+1957 VLDMNEMSKLAAKQ
-1971 VSETEPDPMSELLGH
+1971 VTDPIDPMAQLMGTQIE
-1986 PVDDSDI
+1986 DSDV
-1993 CSRSKI
+1993 CPRAKI
-1999 EIQNNIGGMKRADP
+1999 EIRNNIGNMKRTDP

-2018 EYNAGF
+2018 GYNAGF

>member
-1 MNMHMA
+1 MEMNMHMP

-17 LLASTVTQ
+17 LLASTTTQ

-31 NVPIIAIYQDSLLG
+31 NVPIISIYQDSLLG
-45 SYRLTREGVKFSPRD
+45 SYRISREGVKFSARE
-60 AMNLLMMYPSVNPAT
+60 AMNLLMAYPNVNPAT
-75 LFERGRK
+75 LFERSK
-82 DVTNFELIS
+82 KEVTNFELLS

-98 LKYKT
+98 LKYQT
-103 KLWDADRNEDP
+103 KLWDADRKEDP
-114 AVSNNVLEIY
+114 ATSNNYLEIY
-124 NGRYIRGQID
+124 NGRYIRGQIE

-140 GSKGIIHRICNDYGK
+140 GSKGILHRICNDYGK
-155 SAAADFIDNM
+155 KAGADFIDNL

-190 TYTRIIQAIQDKELE
+190 THTRIVQAIQDKELE

-219 NNTSFSNKTEFE
+219 NNTSYSNKMEFE

-299 LPHFCKFDDSPGAR
+299 LPHFCKYDDSPGAR

-354 VLLENGRP
+354 VLLEKGRP
-362 IYTEIGKW
+362 VYTEIGRW
-370 IDTIIDGASPES
+370 IDGIIDQSAPES

-389 NMELVNIDRGIV
+389 NMELVNIDGGVV

-441 VTESKSLLIWNA
+441 VTESKSLLIWNSEKQ
-453 DARVFN
+453 VFN

-465 IKVGDCLPVTMEL
+465 IQVGDCLPVTMEL
-478 CAPPIVIKFVKLSE
+478 CNPSVDTISNEYTRDDMFNIAYRIQSGEQNVIPDDIICNDKYEDLLSVCNNFA
-492 ILPKSEYVYGTDFNL
+492 KTTASGEYVFSTNSQQDANKLAMLFSRKGTF
-507 AVEMMHKGMENRQ
+507 VELRDNDVV
-520 KIPAKWWESH
+520 INP
-530 NGIEFTLPYSKKSS
+530 N
-544 LQRAIVRSN
+544 IV
-553 SIKSGYVYPYH
+553 Y
-564 GVRNEACIPEEFEL
+564 E
-578 NEVNGKFVGLFLA
+578 
-591 DGHATNEHVY
+591 
-601 ITKNNASVQS
+601 
-611 FVKSWFE
+611 
-618 MHQIHYMTKTSAN
+618 
-631 AHGSSTT
+631 
-638 FQAANGVL
+638 
-646 ARFLTKW
+646 
-653 LGKGSSEKR
+653 R
-662 VPTEAFVAEEP
+662 VE
-673 FLRGLISGYF
+673 
-683 SGDGTISKNSIEAS
+683 
-697 SASKRLIEGIN
+697 
-708 MVLSRLGI
+708 
-716 FSKVFMTQLK
+716 
-726 RNNFGTK
+726 
-733 VIKPSYRLTI
+733 
-743 RSQWGAK
+743 
-750 FANEIQL
+750 
-757 LEDVKQ
+757 
-763 SKLGQIKWNSKHP
+763 
-776 SFDTHNNV
+776 NV
-784 VLDPIVEITPLSP
+784 VLDPIIEITPLSP
-797 DKYPKMYD
+797 EKYPKMYD

-841 LKVDYDLTVRNSNGK
+841 LKVEYDLTVRNSNGK

-893 ATTEK
+893 VTTSK
-898 SDGDTISTFNKG
+898 SEGDIKSVFNKS

-917 QKDELRKVCK
+917 QKAELQQKCK
-927 KYIDLMMES
+927 KYVDMMMEA
-936 RDLAVKNI
+936 RDSAVKNI
-944 FKNKNVDTVLAP
+944 FKNKNVDSVLAP
-956 VAFIHIINN
+956 VAFTHIINN

-975 SIVDVTPLEAFQ
+975 SIVDITPLEAFQ
-987 LIEEYYAKL
+987 LIEEYFAKL
-996 ESLHYAPPNKLF
+996 NALHYAKPNPLF
-1008 ETLYFYYLNPREL
+1008 EMLYFYYMNPREL
-1021 LIAKRFHRKGLI
+1021 LLIKRFHRKGLI

-1039 LLKYKQALI
+1039 FLKYKQALI
-1048 QPGEMVGVVAG
+1048 NPGEMVGVVAG

-1073 FVYETEILVRDEK
+1073 FVYETEILVRDDK
-1086 GIVTS
+1086 GVVTS

-1106 KLEYM
+1106 KMEYM
-1111 AEKDTTYA
+1111 ADKDTTYA

-1133 GNTVWRRVEAVTKHP
+1133 GQTVWRRIEAVTKHP
-1148 VINEDGSNT
+1148 VINEDGTNT
-1157 MLKVTTKGNREIIA
+1157 MVKVTTKGNREIIA
-1171 TKAESFL
+1171 TKAKSFL
-1178 QLIDGKIQGVNGSE
+1178 QLIDGKIQGVNGSD

-1198 LPVSKKAIE
+1198 LPVSKKAID
-1207 YTERFTFDLRD
+1207 YTERFAFDLRE
-1218 VLPPTEYIYGTE
+1218 VLPPTEYIYGSE
-1230 MEKARCVV
+1230 MEKARAVV
-1238 DEHQWWSKH
+1238 NEHHWWSNH
-1247 AGKTFTLPYARSDSA
+1247 SSKTFTLPYNRSDSA
-1262 YCVLKETKT
+1262 YAMLQETKT
-1271 RPNHIVYKPGC
+1271 SPNRIVYKPGC

-1328 DLEYLKPIESWCER
+1328 DLDYLKPIESWCAR
-1342 YNLTTKLYCHKNK
+1342 YNLTTKVYCHKNK

-1373 RILEKMCGKLS
+1373 RMLEKMCGKLS
-1384 HNKFVGDVIVF
+1384 HNKFISDIIVF

-1408 ISGDGTVTKSNDR
+1408 ISGDGSVTKPKLR
-1421 ILGISMSSVSLKML
+1421 VERISMSSVSLKML
-1435 SHVQLILKN
+1435 SRVQLILKN

-1450 IHKPKKM
+1450 IHKPKKP
-1457 ESNNRGSKDIKQ
+1457 ETNNRGSKDIKQ
-1469 MYVLDVTNE
+1469 GYELAVTNE
-1478 QSKHLAKM
+1478 QSKNLAKM
-1486 LNLSIKSKRER
+1486 LNLSIKLKQER
-1497 IATLL
+1497 IVTLL
-1502 TQQYMY
+1502 EQQYMY
-1508 EYCKSDLQIPNI
+1508 EYCKSDLQVPNI
-1520 IGGELVM
+1520 VNGELVM
-1527 EPREGRCSDLEF
+1527 EPRCGRCPDLEF

-1551 TDYAYDLTVEDTRNF
+1551 TDYAYDLTVEETRTF
-1566 DCRNGLSQKDT
+1566 DCINGVGIFDT

-1609 SMTVFLKTA
+1609 SMTVFLKSA
-1618 DESNPE
+1618 DEGSTE

-1634 HTKLSDVASSVQI
+1634 HTRLADVITSVQI

-1656 RINEDRALVEQYYE
+1656 RIMEDRTLVQQYYE
-1670 FTRMLED
+1670 FSRMLEE
-1677 CNGGVPVTGS
+1677 CNGGAPLTDLQS
-1687 DEGQTTKSKWIVR
+1687 SNKSKWIVR

-1718 HFAIKNGTN
+1718 HFAIKNGTS
-1727 GQDVDCVYADYNSD
+1727 GTDVECAYADYNSD

-1746 VRMSNIA
+1746 IRMSNIA
-1753 STKKRKG
+1753 SAKKRKCS
-1760 AVEPLDQTDEIHILK
+1760 AEPLDQTDEIHILK

-1788 GVSGIKNVLPRKL
+1788 GVGGIANVLPRKL

-1813 KKETWVLDTTGS
+1813 KKDTWVLDTTGS

-1842 SNDIREMFNVLGIE
+1842 SNDIREMFDVLGIE

-1957 VLDMNEMAKLSAQQ
+1957 VLDMDEMSKLGANQ
-1971 VSETEPDPMSELLGH
+1971 VTETLDPMEELMGKPL
-1986 PVDDSDI
+1986 DDSDV
-1993 CSRSKI
+1993 CPRSKI
-1999 EIQNNIGGMKRADP
+1999 EIRNNIGNMKRTDP

-2018 EYNAGF
+2018 GYNAGF

>member
-1 MNMHMA
+1 MIQSGHLGNLVDSPFDGDEMNMHMP

-17 LLASTVTQ
+17 LLASTTTQ

-31 NVPIIAIYQDSLLG
+31 NVPIISIYQDSLLG
-45 SYRLTREGVKFSPRD
+45 SYRISREGVKFSARE
-60 AMNLLMMYPSVNPAT
+60 AMNLLMAYPNVNPAT
-75 LFERGRK
+75 LFERSK
-82 DVTNFELIS
+82 KEVTNFELLS

-103 KLWDADRNEDP
+103 KLWDADRKEDP
-114 AVSNNVLEIY
+114 ATSNNYLEIY
-124 NGRYIRGQID
+124 NGRYIRGQIE

-140 GSKGIIHRICNDYGK
+140 GSKGILHRICNDYGK
-155 SAAADFIDNM
+155 KAGADFIDNL

-190 TYTRIIQAIQDKELE
+190 THTRIIQAIQDKELE

-219 NNTSFSNKTEFE
+219 NNTSYSNKMEFE

-299 LPHFCKFDDSPGAR
+299 LPHFCKYDDSPGAR

-354 VLLENGRP
+354 VLLEKGRP
-362 IYTEIGKW
+362 IYTEIGRW
-370 IDTIIDGASPES
+370 VDGIIDQSKPES

-389 NMELVNIDRGIV
+389 NMELVNIDGGVV

-453 DARVFN
+453 EKRVFN

-465 IKVGDCLPVTMEL
+465 IQVGDCLPVTMEL
-478 CAPPIVIKFVKLSE
+478 CSPPTESTE
-492 ILPKSEYVYGTDFNL
+492 SYTDFEL
-507 AVEMMHKGMENRQ
+507 VGMLRDIQSGKERV
-520 KIPAKWWESH
+520 IPTDILC
-530 NGIEFTLPYSKKSS
+530 N
-544 LQRAIVRSN
+544 
-553 SIKSGYVYPYH
+553 KSGQRLVELCLEMSS
-564 GVRNEACIPEEFEL
+564 GDNFQTNCEEDSNKLAMLFTVLGRFVEL
-578 NEVNGKFVGLFLA
+578 
-591 DGHATNEHVY
+591 
-601 ITKNNASVQS
+601 KNNAV
-611 FVKSWFE
+611 
-618 MHQIHYMTKTSAN
+618 
-631 AHGSSTT
+631 
-638 FQAANGVL
+638 
-646 ARFLTKW
+646 
-653 LGKGSSEKR
+653 
-662 VPTEAFVAEEP
+662 
-673 FLRGLISGYF
+673 
-683 SGDGTISKNSIEAS
+683 
-697 SASKRLIEGIN
+697 
-708 MVLSRLGI
+708 
-716 FSKVFMTQLK
+716 VFNPL
-726 RNNFGTK
+726 
-733 VIKPSYRLTI
+733 
-743 RSQWGAK
+743 
-750 FANEIQL
+750 NEYEQV
-757 LEDVKQ
+757 E
-763 SKLGQIKWNSKHP
+763 
-776 SFDTHNNV
+776 NV

-797 DKYPKMYD
+797 ENYPKMYD

-841 LKVDYDLTVRNSNGK
+841 LKVEYDLTVRNSNGK

-893 ATTEK
+893 VTTSK
-898 SDGDTISTFNKG
+898 SEGDIKSVFNKS

-917 QKDELRKVCK
+917 QKAELQQKCK
-927 KYIDLMMES
+927 KYVDMMMEA
-936 RDLAVKNI
+936 RDSAVKNI
-944 FKNKNVDTVLAP
+944 FKNKNVDSVLAP
-956 VAFIHIINN
+956 VAFTHIINN

-975 SIVDVTPLEAFQ
+975 SIVDITPLEAFQ
-987 LIEEYYAKL
+987 LIEEYFAKL
-996 ESLHYAPPNKLF
+996 NALHYAKPNPLF
-1008 ETLYFYYLNPREL
+1008 EMLYFYYMNPREL
-1021 LIAKRFHRKGLI
+1021 LLVKRFHRKGLI

-1039 LLKYKQALI
+1039 FLKYKQALVN
-1048 QPGEMVGVVAG
+1048 PGEMVGVVAG

-1073 FVYETEILVRDEK
+1073 FVYETEILVRDDK
-1086 GIVTS
+1086 GVVTS

-1106 KLEYM
+1106 KMEYM
-1111 AEKDTTYA
+1111 ADKDTTYA

-1133 GNTVWRRVEAVTKHP
+1133 GQTVWRRIEAVTKHP
-1148 VINEDGSNT
+1148 VINEDGTNT
-1157 MLKVTTKGNREIIA
+1157 MVKVTTKGNREIIA
-1171 TKAESFL
+1171 TKAKSFL
-1178 QLIDGKIQGVNGSE
+1178 QLIDGKIQGVNGSD

-1198 LPVSKKAIE
+1198 LPVSKKAID
-1207 YTERFTFDLRD
+1207 YTERFAFDLREI
-1218 VLPPTEYIYGTE
+1218 LPPTEYIYGSE
-1230 MEKARCVV
+1230 MEKARAVV
-1238 DEHQWWSKH
+1238 NEHHWWSNH
-1247 AGKTFTLPYARSDSA
+1247 SGKTFTLPYNRSDSA
-1262 YCVLKETKT
+1262 YAVLQETKT
-1271 RPNHIVYKPGC
+1271 RPNRIVYKPGC

-1293 EVPEFIPLDYE
+1293 EVPEVIPLDYE

-1328 DLEYLKPIESWCER
+1328 DLDYLKPIESWCAR
-1342 YNLTTKLYCHKNK
+1342 YNLTTKIYCHKNK

-1373 RILEKMCGKLS
+1373 RMLEKMCGKLS
-1384 HNKFVGDVIVF
+1384 HNKFISDIIVF

-1408 ISGDGTVTKSNDR
+1408 ISGDGSVTKPR
-1421 ILGISMSSVSLKML
+1421 LRVERISMSSVSLKML
-1435 SHVQLILKN
+1435 SRVQLILKN

-1450 IHKPKKM
+1450 IHKPKKP
-1457 ESNNRGSKDIKQ
+1457 ETNNRGSKDIKQ
-1469 MYVLDVTNE
+1469 GYELAVTNE
-1478 QSKHLAKM
+1478 QSKNLAKM
-1486 LNLSIKSKRER
+1486 LNLSIKSKQER
-1497 IATLL
+1497 IVTLL
-1502 TQQYMY
+1502 EQQYMY
-1508 EYCKSDLQIPNI
+1508 EYCKSDLQVPNI
-1520 IGGELVM
+1520 VDGELVM
-1527 EPREGRCSDLEF
+1527 ELRAGRFTDLEF

-1551 TDYAYDLTVEDTRNF
+1551 TEYAYDLTVEETRTF
-1566 DCRNGLSQKDT
+1566 DCINGVGIFDT

-1609 SMTVFLKTA
+1609 SMTVFLKSA
-1618 DESNPE
+1618 DEGSTE

-1634 HTKLSDVASSVQI
+1634 HTRLADVITSVQI

-1656 RINEDRALVEQYYE
+1656 RIMEDRALVQQYYE
-1670 FTRMLED
+1670 FSRMLEE
-1677 CNGGVPVTGS
+1677 CNGGS
-1687 DEGQTTKSKWIVR
+1687 LLDQQTTKSKWIVR

-1718 HFAIKNGTN
+1718 HFAIKNGTS
-1727 GQDVDCVYADYNSD
+1727 GTDVECAYADYNSD

-1746 VRMSNIA
+1746 IRMSNIA
-1753 STKKRKG
+1753 SAKKRKG
-1760 AVEPLDQTDEIHILK
+1760 SAEPLDQTDEIHILK
-1775 KFQDDLLSNTVLR
+1775 KFQDDLLNNTVLR
-1788 GVSGIKNVLPRKL
+1788 GVGGIENVLPRKL

-1813 KKETWVLDTTGS
+1813 KKDTWVLDTTGS

-1842 SNDIREMFNVLGIE
+1842 SNDIREMFDVLGIE

-1957 VLDMNEMAKLSAQQ
+1957 VLDMDEMSKLAANQ
-1971 VSETEPDPMSELLGH
+1971 VVEPVDPMEELMGKPL
-1986 PVDDSDI
+1986 DDSDV
-1993 CSRSKI
+1993 CPRSKI
-1999 EIQNNIGGMKRADP
+1999 EIRNNIGNMKRTDP

-2018 EYNAGF
+2018 GYNAGF

>member
-1 MNMHMA
+1 M
-7 QNTLAETELR
+7 R
-17 LLASTVTQ
+17 LLAATTTQ

-45 SYRLTREGVKFSPRD
+45 SYRITREGVKFTARD
-60 AMNLLMMYPSVNPAT
+60 AMNLLMMYPKVNPAA
-75 LFERGRK
+75 LFERSRK
-82 DVTNFELIS
+82 EVSNFELLS

-103 KLWDADRNEDP
+103 KLWDSDRKEDP

-124 NGRYIRGQID
+124 NGRYIRGQIE
-134 KSVLGG
+134 KSVMGG
-140 GSKGIIHRICNDYGK
+140 ASKGIIHRICNDYGK
-155 SAAADFIDNM
+155 SAAADFIDNL

-190 TYTRIIQAIQDKELE
+190 TSTRIIQAIQDKELE

-219 NNTSFSNKTEFE
+219 NNTSFSNKAEFE

-354 VLLENGRP
+354 VLLDHGKP
-362 IYTEIGKW
+362 IYTEIGRW
-370 IDTIIDGASPES
+370 IDGIIDESNPEY

-389 NMELVNIDRGIV
+389 NMELVNIANGLV

-453 DARVFN
+453 EKRVFN

-465 IKVGDCLPVTMEL
+465 IKVGDCLPVTRQLCKVPITIDNTKYSRAEL
-478 CAPPIVIKFVKLSE
+478 M
-492 ILPKSEYVYGTDFNL
+492 N
-507 AVEMMHKGMENRQ
+507 M
-520 KIPAKWWESH
+520 
-530 NGIEFTLPYSKKSS
+530 
-544 LQRAIVRSN
+544 
-553 SIKSGYVYPYH
+553 
-564 GVRNEACIPEEFEL
+564 
-578 NEVNGKFVGLFLA
+578 
-591 DGHATNEHVY
+591 
-601 ITKNNASVQS
+601 
-611 FVKSWFE
+611 
-618 MHQIHYMTKTSAN
+618 
-631 AHGSSTT
+631 
-638 FQAANGVL
+638 
-646 ARFLTKW
+646 
-653 LGKGSSEKR
+653 
-662 VPTEAFVAEEP
+662 
-673 FLRGLISGYF
+673 
-683 SGDGTISKNSIEAS
+683 ISKILSGTPNVIPDDIICSESGSDFVFICEEMSDVCPDGGKEFKTHSQEDANKL
-697 SASKRLIEGIN
+697 AMLFNREGIFVELREN
-708 MVLSRLGI
+708 TLIINGNRKYEQV
-716 FSKVFMTQLK
+716 
-726 RNNFGTK
+726 
-733 VIKPSYRLTI
+733 
-743 RSQWGAK
+743 
-750 FANEIQL
+750 E
-757 LEDVKQ
+757 
-763 SKLGQIKWNSKHP
+763 
-776 SFDTHNNV
+776 NV

-797 DKYPKMYD
+797 ENYPKMYD

-856 VIQFSYGEDAFDP
+856 VIQFSYGEDSFDP

-880 TMSTQDIYMHYDM
+880 SMSTQDIYMHYDM
-893 ATTEK
+893 TSTDKTAA
-898 SDGDTISTFNKG
+898 DTISAFNKG

-917 QKDELRKVCK
+917 QRDELKKTCK
-927 KYIDLMMES
+927 KYVDMMLFA
-936 RDLAVKNI
+936 RDSAVKNI
-944 FKNKNVDTVLAP
+944 FKNKNVDSVLAP
-956 VAFIHIINN
+956 VAFVHIINN

-975 SIVDVTPLEAFQ
+975 SIVDLTPLEAFQ
-987 LIEEYYAKL
+987 LIEEYYEKL
-996 ESLHYAPPNKLF
+996 KSLHYAPPNPLF

-1021 LIAKRFHRKGLI
+1021 LLVKRFHRKGLI

-1039 LLKYKQALI
+1039 FLKYKQALV

-1073 FVYETEILVRDEK
+1073 FVYETEILVRNDK
-1086 GIVTS
+1086 GIIKCV
-1091 FQIGDF
+1091 QIGDF
-1097 AKWGIETTS
+1097 AKWGIETTL
-1106 KLEYM
+1106 KMEYM
-1111 AEKDTTYA
+1111 SDKDTTYA
-1119 ELSKFYE
+1119 ELSEFYE

-1133 GNTVWRRVEAVTKHP
+1133 GRTVWRRIEAVTKHP

-1157 MLKVTTKGNREIIA
+1157 MLKVITKGNREIIA
-1171 TKAESFL
+1171 TKVKSFL

-1192 LKVGDY
+1192 LSVGDY
-1198 LPVSKKAIE
+1198 LPVSKKALD
-1207 YTERFTFDLRD
+1207 YAERATLDLRE
-1218 VLPPTEYIYGTE
+1218 VLPPTKFIYGTE
-1230 MEKARCVV
+1230 MEKARKY
-1238 DEHQWWSKH
+1238 S
-1247 AGKTFTLPYARSDSA
+1247 GNPFNLSSSDSA
-1262 YCVLKETKT
+1262 YCELQETKT
-1271 RPNHIVYKPGC
+1271 RPNQIVYKPGF
-1282 VYTMTNNICNY
+1282 VYTMSNHICNY
-1293 EVPEFIPLDYE
+1293 EIPESIPLDYE
-1304 FGYLIGAYCAE
+1304 FGYLVGAYCAE
-1315 GCMTKHQVSIANN
+1315 GYMTKHQVSIANN
-1328 DLEYLKPIESWCER
+1328 DSEYLKPIESWCAR
-1342 YNLTTKLYCHKNK
+1342 YNLTTKVYCHKDK

-1365 RIYSTLLC
+1365 RIYNTLLC
-1373 RILEKMCGKLS
+1373 RILEALCGKLS
-1384 HNKFVGDVIVF
+1384 HNRFISDLIVF

-1408 ISGDGTVTKSNDR
+1408 ISGDRTVITPLRIEDAQSAALKRCNDR
-1421 ILGISMSSVSLKML
+1421 MEGISMHSASLNML
-1435 SHVQLILKN
+1435 SQVQLILKN
-1444 LGVIGK
+1444 FGIIGK
-1450 IHKPKKM
+1450 ISKPKKQ
-1457 ESNNRGSKDIKQ
+1457 ETNSRGSKDNKQ
-1469 MYVLDVTNE
+1469 VYELAVKNE
-1478 QSKHLAKM
+1478 QSKNLANM
-1486 LNLSIKSKRER
+1486 LNLSIQSKREH

-1502 TQQYMY
+1502 EQTYMY
-1508 EYCKSDLQIPNI
+1508 EYCKSDLQIPNLVD
-1520 IGGELVM
+1520 GEIVM
-1527 EPREGRCSDLEF
+1527 EPRAGRCPDIEF

-1551 TDYAYDLTVEDTRNF
+1551 TDYAYDLTVEETRTF
-1566 DCRNGLSQKDT
+1566 DCRNGLNLFDT

-1601 LTKNPKHP
+1601 LTKNPKNP
-1609 SMTVFLKTA
+1609 SMTVFLNPA
-1618 DESNPE
+1618 DESNQE
-1624 KAKQFANMME
+1624 KAKQFSNMME
-1634 HTKLSDVASSVQI
+1634 HTRLADVVSSVQI

-1656 RINEDRALVEQYYE
+1656 RVVEDRALIEQYYE
-1670 FTRMLED
+1670 FSRMLEE
-1677 CNGGVPVTGS
+1677 CNGGVSLTDGPQS
-1687 DEGQTTKSKWIVR
+1687 AKSKWIVR

-1718 HFAIKNGTN
+1718 HFAIKNGSS
-1727 GQDVDCVYADYNSD
+1727 GQDVECAYADYNAD

-1746 VRMSNIA
+1746 IRMSNIA
-1753 STKKRKG
+1753 SAKKRKG
-1760 AVEPLDQTDEIHILK
+1760 VIEPLDQTDEIHILK
-1775 KFQDDLLSNTVLR
+1775 KFQDDLLTNIVLR
-1788 GVSGIKNVLPRKL
+1788 GVSGIANVLPRKL
-1801 NNMVA
+1801 NNMVS

-1837 SIRTH
+1837 SQRTY
-1842 SNDIREMFNVLGIE
+1842 SNDIREMFDVLGIE
-1856 AARQIIHDEIVDV
+1856 AARQVIHDEIVDV

-1886 DRMTTKKDLVSIF
+1886 DRMTTKKGLVSIF

-1908 GPIAKAT
+1908 GPIAKST

-1957 VLDMNEMAKLSAQQ
+1957 VLDMNEMAKLAAEQ
-1971 VSETEPDPMSELLGH
+1971 VKNVVDDPMTELMG
-1986 PVDDSDI
+1986 DDSDV
-1993 CSRSKI
+1993 CPKSKI
-1999 EIQNNIGGMKRADP
+1999 EIKNSIGGMKRVNP

-2018 EYNAGF
+2018 DYDAGF

>member
-1 MNMHMA
+1 
-7 QNTLAETELR
+7 
-17 LLASTVTQ
+17 
-25 IVSPSS
+25 
-31 NVPIIAIYQDSLLG
+31 
-45 SYRLTREGVKFSPRD
+45 
-60 AMNLLMMYPSVNPAT
+60 
-75 LFERGRK
+75 
-82 DVTNFELIS
+82 
-91 QIMPPLT
+91 MPPLT

-103 KLWDADRNEDP
+103 KLWDADKQEDP
-114 AVSNNVLEIY
+114 ATSNNFLEIY
-124 NGRYIRGQID
+124 NGRYIRGQIE

-140 GSKGIIHRICNDYGK
+140 GSKGILHRICNDYGK
-155 SAAADFIDNM
+155 KAGADFIDNL

-190 TYTRIIQAIQDKELE
+190 THTRIIQAIQDKELE

-219 NNTSFSNKTEFE
+219 NNTSYSNKTEFE

-354 VLLENGRP
+354 VLLEKGKP
-362 IYTEIGKW
+362 IYTEIGRW
-370 IDTIIDGASPES
+370 IDNIIDKSEPTS

-389 NMELVNIDRGIV
+389 NMELVNIDGGVV

-453 DARVFN
+453 DKRVFN

-478 CAPPIVIKFVKLSE
+478 CSPPAHSNEL
-492 ILPKSEYVYGTDFNL
+492 YTDFELVGILRDIQSGNKS
-507 AVEMMHKGMENRQ
+507 V
-520 KIPAKWWESH
+520 IPTD
-530 NGIEFTLPYSKKSS
+530 IL
-544 LQRAIVRSN
+544 
-553 SIKSGYVYPYH
+553 
-564 GVRNEACIPEEFEL
+564 C
-578 NEVNGKFVGLFLA
+578 
-591 DGHATNEHVY
+591 
-601 ITKNNASVQS
+601 NASGRRLVELCLEMSNGDYKFQTNCEEDGNKLAMLFTIVGR
-611 FVKSWFE
+611 FVELKD
-618 MHQIHYMTKTSAN
+618 N
-631 AHGSSTT
+631 A
-638 FQAANGVL
+638 V
-646 ARFLTKW
+646 
-653 LGKGSSEKR
+653 
-662 VPTEAFVAEEP
+662 
-673 FLRGLISGYF
+673 
-683 SGDGTISKNSIEAS
+683 
-697 SASKRLIEGIN
+697 
-708 MVLSRLGI
+708 I
-716 FSKVFMTQLK
+716 FNTLNKYEQV
-726 RNNFGTK
+726 
-733 VIKPSYRLTI
+733 
-743 RSQWGAK
+743 
-750 FANEIQL
+750 E
-757 LEDVKQ
+757 
-763 SKLGQIKWNSKHP
+763 
-776 SFDTHNNV
+776 NV

-797 DKYPKMYD
+797 EKYPKMYD

-841 LKVDYDLTVRNSNGK
+841 LKVEYDLTVRNSNGK
-856 VIQFSYGEDAFDP
+856 VIQFAYGEDAFDP

-893 ATTEK
+893 VATDK
-898 SDGDTISTFNKG
+898 SAGDTKSVFNKS

-917 QKDELRKVCK
+917 QKAELQKTCK
-927 KYIDLMMES
+927 KYVDMMMES
-936 RDLAVKNI
+936 RDIAVKNI
-944 FKNKNVDTVLAP
+944 FKNKNVDSVLAP
-956 VAFIHIINN
+956 VAFTHIINN

-975 SIVDVTPLEAFQ
+975 SIVDITPFEAFQ

-996 ESLHYAPPNKLF
+996 NALHYAKPNPLF

-1021 LIAKRFHRKGLI
+1021 LLVKRFHRKGLI

-1039 LLKYKQALI
+1039 FLKYKQALVN
-1048 QPGEMVGVVAG
+1048 PGEMVGVVAG

-1086 GIVTS
+1086 GVIQS

-1106 KLEYM
+1106 KMEYM
-1111 AEKDTTYA
+1111 ADKDTTYA

-1133 GNTVWRRVEAVTKHP
+1133 GQTVWRRIEAVTKHP
-1148 VINEDGSNT
+1148 VINEDGTNT

-1171 TKAESFL
+1171 TKAKSFL

-1198 LPVSKKAIE
+1198 LPVSKKALE
-1207 YTERFTFDLRD
+1207 FTERFTFDLRE

-1230 MEKARCVV
+1230 MEKAKSVV
-1238 DEHQWWSKH
+1238 DEHHWWSKY
-1247 AGKTFTLPYARSDSA
+1247 AGKTFTIPYTRSDSA

-1271 RPNHIVYKPGC
+1271 RPNQIVYKPGC

-1328 DLEYLKPIESWCER
+1328 DLDYLKPIESWCQR
-1342 YNLTTKLYCHKNK
+1342 YNLTTKIYCHKNK

-1373 RILEKMCGKLS
+1373 RVLEKMCGKLS
-1384 HNKFVGDVIVF
+1384 HNKFISDIITF

-1408 ISGDGTVTKSNDR
+1408 ISGDGSVTKRIDR
-1421 ILGISMSSVSLKML
+1421 IAGISMASVSLKML
-1435 SHVQLILKN
+1435 LQVQLILKN

-1450 IHKPKKM
+1450 IYKPTKV

-1469 MYVLDVTNE
+1469 MYNLMVANN
-1478 QSKHLAKM
+1478 QSIILGRM
-1486 LNLSIKSKRER
+1486 LNLSIKSKQDR
-1497 IATLL
+1497 IHTLL
-1502 TQQYMY
+1502 QQPSAEI
-1508 EYCKSDLQIPNI
+1508 EYCKSDLHIPNI
-1520 IGGELVM
+1520 IAGELVM
-1527 EPREGRCSDLEF
+1527 EPRVGRCPDLEF
-1539 DQIVSIE
+1539 DKIVSIE

-1551 TDYAYDLTVEDTRNF
+1551 TDYAYDLTVEGTRNF
-1566 DCRNGLSQKDT
+1566 DCRNGINLLDT

-1609 SMTVFLKTA
+1609 SMTVFLKSA
-1618 DESNPE
+1618 DEGNPE

-1634 HTKLSDVASSVQI
+1634 HTKIADVITSVQI

-1656 RINEDRALVEQYYE
+1656 RIPEDRRLVQQFYE
-1670 FTRMLED
+1670 FSRMIEE
-1677 CNGGVPVTGS
+1677 CNGGAPLTEQPTS
-1687 DEGQTTKSKWIVR
+1687 KSKWIVR

-1718 HFAIKNGTN
+1718 HFAIKNGTS
-1727 GQDVDCVYADYNSD
+1727 GTDIDCAYSDYNSD

-1746 VRMSNIA
+1746 MRMSNIA
-1753 STKKRKG
+1753 SAKKRKG
-1760 AVEPLDQTDEIHILK
+1760 SAEPLDQTDEIHILK
-1775 KFQDDLLSNTVLR
+1775 KFQDDLLNNTVLR
-1788 GVSGIKNVLPRKL
+1788 GVDGIANVLPRKL

-1813 KKETWVLDTTGS
+1813 KKDTWVLDTTGS

-1837 SIRTH
+1837 SVRTH
-1842 SNDIREMFNVLGIE
+1842 SNDIREMFDVLGIE
-1856 AARQIIHDEIVDV
+1856 AARQVIHDEIVDV

-1886 DRMTTKKDLVSIF
+1886 DRMTTKKGLVSIF

-1957 VLDMNEMAKLSAQQ
+1957 VLDMNEMSKLSASQ
-1971 VSETEPDPMSELLGH
+1971 VSEQIDPMEELMGK
-1986 PVDDSDI
+1986 PMEDSDV
-1993 CSRSKI
+1993 CPRSKI
-1999 EIQNNIGGMKRADP
+1999 EIRNNIGSMKHADP

-2018 EYNAGF
+2018 NYNAGF

>member
-1 MNMHMA
+1 MG
-7 QNTLAETELR
+7 QNIVAETELR
-17 LLASTVTQ
+17 LLAATTTQ

-45 SYRLTREGVKFSPRD
+45 SYRITREGVKFSARD
-60 AMNLLMMYPSVNPAT
+60 AMNLLMMYPKVDT
-75 LFERGRK
+75 KKLFQRGRK
-82 DVTNFELIS
+82 EVSNFELIS

-103 KLWDADRNEDP
+103 KLWDADKKEDP
-114 AVSNNVLEIY
+114 AVSNNILEIY

-134 KSVLGG
+134 KSVMGG

-155 SAAADFIDNM
+155 QAAADFIDNM

-190 TYTRIIQAIQDKELE
+190 TYTRIVQAIQDKELE

-354 VLLENGRP
+354 VLIDHGKP
-362 IYTEIGKW
+362 IYTEIGRW
-370 IDTIIDGASPES
+370 IDDIIDKSAH
-382 VQKYEEK
+382 VQKYDEK
-389 NMELVNIDRGIV
+389 NMELVNIDSGFV

-411 VTWEEITAVTRHDPG
+411 VSWEEITAVTRHDPG

-441 VTESKSLLIWNA
+441 VTESKSLLIWNEEK
-453 DARVFN
+453 RLFN

-465 IKVGDCLPVTMEL
+465 IKVGDCLPVTESLCEPPNSVYIPEYSHEEL
-478 CAPPIVIKFVKLSE
+478 MHMVSKILAGEQDIIPSEMICCKSRTEFLSICSDLSEISSDGNLLFKTNSPQDANKLAMIFNLEGYFVKL
-492 ILPKSEYVYGTDFNL
+492 
-507 AVEMMHKGMENRQ
+507 
-520 KIPAKWWESH
+520 
-530 NGIEFTLPYSKKSS
+530 
-544 LQRAIVRSN
+544 
-553 SIKSGYVYPYH
+553 
-564 GVRNEACIPEEFEL
+564 
-578 NEVNGKFVGLFLA
+578 VG
-591 DGHATNEHVY
+591 
-601 ITKNNASVQS
+601 NN
-611 FVKSWFE
+611 
-618 MHQIHYMTKTSAN
+618 
-631 AHGSSTT
+631 
-638 FQAANGVL
+638 
-646 ARFLTKW
+646 
-653 LGKGSSEKR
+653 
-662 VPTEAFVAEEP
+662 
-673 FLRGLISGYF
+673 
-683 SGDGTISKNSIEAS
+683 
-697 SASKRLIEGIN
+697 
-708 MVLSRLGI
+708 
-716 FSKVFMTQLK
+716 
-726 RNNFGTK
+726 
-733 VIKPSYRLTI
+733 VIKPLRGGEYER
-743 RSQWGAK
+743 
-750 FANEIQL
+750 
-757 LEDVKQ
+757 V
-763 SKLGQIKWNSKHP
+763 
-776 SFDTHNNV
+776 NNV
-784 VLDPIVEITPLSP
+784 VLDPIVEITPLSTE
-797 DKYPKMYD
+797 KYPKMYD

-841 LKVDYDLTVRNSNGK
+841 LKVEYDLTVRNSNGK

-880 TMSTQDIYMHYDM
+880 SMSTQDIYLHYDM
-893 ATTEK
+893 VSVDK
-898 SDGDTISTFNKG
+898 DLGSVFNKG

-917 QKDELRKVCK
+917 QKAELQQTCK
-927 KYIDLMMES
+927 KYVDMMLAA
-936 RDLAVKNI
+936 RDSAVKNI
-944 FKNKNVDTVLAP
+944 FKNKNVDSVLAP
-956 VAFIHIINN
+956 VAFTHIINN

-975 SIVDVTPLEAFQ
+975 SIVDLTPLEAFQ
-987 LIEEYYAKL
+987 LIEEYYTKL
-996 ESLHYAPPNKLF
+996 QSMHYAPPNQLF
-1008 ETLYFYYLNPREL
+1008 EMLYFYYLNPREL
-1021 LIAKRFHRKGLI
+1021 LLVKRFHRKGLI

-1039 LLKYKQALI
+1039 FLKYKQALVH
-1048 QPGEMVGVVAG
+1048 PGEMVGVVAG

-1086 GIVTS
+1086 GVIKCV
-1091 FQIGDF
+1091 QIGDF

-1106 KLEYM
+1106 KMEYM
-1111 AEKDTTYA
+1111 SEKDTTYA

-1133 GNTVWRRVEAVTKHP
+1133 GQTVWCRVEAVTKHP

-1157 MLKVTTKGNREIIA
+1157 MLKVTTKGNREVIA
-1171 TKAESFL
+1171 TKAKSFL
-1178 QLIDGKIQGVNGSE
+1178 QLIDGKIQGVNGAE

-1198 LPVSKKAIE
+1198 LPVSKVTCALSVANGFIE
-1207 YTERFTFDLRD
+1207 ENAYTF
-1218 VLPPTEYIYGTE
+1218 EYSE
-1230 MEKARCVV
+1230 LV
-1238 DEHQWWSKH
+1238 
-1247 AGKTFTLPYARSDSA
+1247 
-1262 YCVLKETKT
+1262 
-1271 RPNHIVYKPGC
+1271 
-1282 VYTMTNNICNY
+1282 
-1293 EVPEFIPLDYE
+1293 
-1304 FGYLIGAYCAE
+1304 
-1315 GCMTKHQVSIANN
+1315 
-1328 DLEYLKPIESWCER
+1328 
-1342 YNLTTKLYCHKNK
+1342 
-1355 IQEGWTSQDI
+1355 
-1365 RIYSTLLC
+1365 
-1373 RILEKMCGKLS
+1373 
-1384 HNKFVGDVIVF
+1384 
-1395 SNRQCLLGFLDAY
+1395 
-1408 ISGDGTVTKSNDR
+1408 
-1421 ILGISMSSVSLKML
+1421 
-1435 SHVQLILKN
+1435 
-1444 LGVIGK
+1444 
-1450 IHKPKKM
+1450 
-1457 ESNNRGSKDIKQ
+1457 
-1469 MYVLDVTNE
+1469 
-1478 QSKHLAKM
+1478 
-1486 LNLSIKSKRER
+1486 
-1497 IATLL
+1497 
-1502 TQQYMY
+1502 
-1508 EYCKSDLQIPNI
+1508 PNI
-1520 IGGELVM
+1520 VGGELAM
-1527 EPREGRCSDLEF
+1527 EPRAGRCADLEF

-1546 EVPNT
+1546 EVQNT
-1551 TDYAYDLTVEDTRNF
+1551 TEYAYDLTVEGTRNF
-1566 DCRNGLSQKDT
+1566 DCVNGLNLRDT

-1601 LTKNPKHP
+1601 LTKNPKNP
-1609 SMTVFLKTA
+1609 SMTVFLKSA

-1624 KAKQFANMME
+1624 KAKQFSNMME
-1634 HTKLSDVASSVQI
+1634 HTRLADVVTSVQI

-1656 RINEDRALVEQYYE
+1656 RITEDRALVEKYYE

-1677 CNGGVPVTGS
+1677 CNGGVSLNGLEEV
-1687 DEGQTTKSKWIVR
+1687 QTTKSKWIVR
-1700 MEMDTE
+1700 MELDTE

-1713 TMDDI
+1713 TMDDV
-1718 HFAIKNGTN
+1718 HFALKNGTN
-1727 GQDVDCVYADYNSD
+1727 GQEVDCVYADYNSD

-1746 VRMSNIA
+1746 IRMSNIA

-1760 AVEPLDQTDEIHILK
+1760 AAEPLDQTDEIHLLK
-1775 KFQDDLLSNTVLR
+1775 KFQDDLLNNTVLR
-1788 GVSGIKNVLPRKL
+1788 GVSGIANVLPRKL
-1801 NNMVA
+1801 NNMIA

-1813 KKETWVLDTTGS
+1813 KKDTWVLDTTGS

-1837 SIRTH
+1837 AERTH

-1946 PGYYGTNAFQL
+1946 PGYYGTSAFQL
-1957 VLDMNEMAKLSAQQ
+1957 VLDMNEMSKFSSKTVSEDAEPNPMDELFNQ
-1971 VSETEPDPMSELLGH
+1971 VSK
-1986 PVDDSDI
+1986 DSDV
-1993 CSRSKI
+1993 CPRAKI
-1999 EIQNNIGGMKRADP
+1999 EIKNNISGMKRADP

-2018 EYNAGF
+2018 NYNAGF

>member
-1 MNMHMA
+1 MG
-7 QNTLAETELR
+7 QNIVAETELR
-17 LLASTVTQ
+17 LLASTPNQ

-45 SYRLTREGVKFSPRD
+45 SYRLTREGIKFSARD
-60 AMNLLMMYPSVNPAT
+60 AMNLLMMYPKVNPTA
-75 LFERGRK
+75 LFQRSRK

-103 KLWDADRNEDP
+103 KLWDADRKEDP

-140 GSKGIIHRICNDYGK
+140 ASKGIIHRICNDYGK
-155 SAAADFIDNM
+155 QAAADFIDNM

-205 VAALI
+205 VSALI

-342 TAVKSVSWETPI
+342 TAVK
-354 VLLENGRP
+354 
-362 IYTEIGKW
+362 
-370 IDTIIDGASPES
+370 
-382 VQKYEEK
+382 
-389 NMELVNIDRGIV
+389 
-401 YVPTMDENGV
+401 
-411 VTWEEITAVTRHDPG
+411 
-426 NVLYEIKSLGGRSVI
+426 
-441 VTESKSLLIWNA
+441 
-453 DARVFN
+453 
-459 EVLTPE
+459 
-465 IKVGDCLPVTMEL
+465 
-478 CAPPIVIKFVKLSE
+478 
-492 ILPKSEYVYGTDFNL
+492 
-507 AVEMMHKGMENRQ
+507 
-520 KIPAKWWESH
+520 
-530 NGIEFTLPYSKKSS
+530 
-544 LQRAIVRSN
+544 
-553 SIKSGYVYPYH
+553 
-564 GVRNEACIPEEFEL
+564 
-578 NEVNGKFVGLFLA
+578 
-591 DGHATNEHVY
+591 
-601 ITKNNASVQS
+601 
-611 FVKSWFE
+611 
-618 MHQIHYMTKTSAN
+618 
-631 AHGSSTT
+631 
-638 FQAANGVL
+638 
-646 ARFLTKW
+646 
-653 LGKGSSEKR
+653 
-662 VPTEAFVAEEP
+662 
-673 FLRGLISGYF
+673 
-683 SGDGTISKNSIEAS
+683 
-697 SASKRLIEGIN
+697 
-708 MVLSRLGI
+708 
-716 FSKVFMTQLK
+716 
-726 RNNFGTK
+726 
-733 VIKPSYRLTI
+733 
-743 RSQWGAK
+743 
-750 FANEIQL
+750 
-757 LEDVKQ
+757 
-763 SKLGQIKWNSKHP
+763 
-776 SFDTHNNV
+776 
-784 VLDPIVEITPLSP
+784 
-797 DKYPKMYD
+797 
-805 LTIPTTL
+805 
-812 NFGLA
+812 
-817 NGLQVRDT
+817 T

-841 LKVDYDLTVRNSNGK
+841 LKVEYDLTVRNSNGK

-880 TMSTQDIYMHYDM
+880 TMSTQDIYSHYDM
-893 ATTEK
+893 ISSPS
-898 SDGDTISTFNKG
+898 SDKDFGSVFNKG

-917 QKDELRKVCK
+917 QKDELRQVCK
-927 KYIDLMMES
+927 KYIDMMLLS
-936 RDLAVKNI
+936 RDSAVKNI
-944 FKNKNVDTVLAP
+944 FKNKNVDSVLAP
-956 VAFIHIINN
+956 VAFTHIINN

-975 SIVDVTPLEAFQ
+975 SIVDITPLEAFQ
-987 LIEEYYAKL
+987 LIEEYYQKL
-996 ESLHYAPPNKLF
+996 GSLHYAPPNQLF

-1021 LIAKRFHRKGLI
+1021 LLVKRFHRKGI
-1033 LLLETV
+1033 VLLLETV
-1039 LLKYKQALI
+1039 FLKYKQALI

-1086 GIVTS
+1086 GIIQS

-1106 KLEYM
+1106 KMEYM
-1111 AEKDTTYA
+1111 SDKDTTYA

-1133 GNTVWRRVEAVTKHP
+1133 GRTVWRRIEAVTKHP
-1148 VINEDGSNT
+1148 VINEDGTNT

-1171 TKAESFL
+1171 TKAKSFL

-1198 LPVSKKAIE
+1198 LPVSKVTHKLALSNGFTKEGQYTFE
-1207 YTERFTFDLRD
+1207 Y
-1218 VLPPTEYIYGTE
+1218 
-1230 MEKARCVV
+1230 
-1238 DEHQWWSKH
+1238 
-1247 AGKTFTLPYARSDSA
+1247 SDS
-1262 YCVLKETKT
+1262 
-1271 RPNHIVYKPGC
+1271 
-1282 VYTMTNNICNY
+1282 
-1293 EVPEFIPLDYE
+1293 
-1304 FGYLIGAYCAE
+1304 
-1315 GCMTKHQVSIANN
+1315 
-1328 DLEYLKPIESWCER
+1328 
-1342 YNLTTKLYCHKNK
+1342 
-1355 IQEGWTSQDI
+1355 
-1365 RIYSTLLC
+1365 
-1373 RILEKMCGKLS
+1373 
-1384 HNKFVGDVIVF
+1384 
-1395 SNRQCLLGFLDAY
+1395 
-1408 ISGDGTVTKSNDR
+1408 
-1421 ILGISMSSVSLKML
+1421 
-1435 SHVQLILKN
+1435 
-1444 LGVIGK
+1444 
-1450 IHKPKKM
+1450 
-1457 ESNNRGSKDIKQ
+1457 
-1469 MYVLDVTNE
+1469 
-1478 QSKHLAKM
+1478 
-1486 LNLSIKSKRER
+1486 
-1497 IATLL
+1497 
-1502 TQQYMY
+1502 
-1508 EYCKSDLQIPNI
+1508 IPNI
-1520 IGGELVM
+1520 IAGTLVM
-1527 EPREGRCSDLEF
+1527 EPRAERCPDLEF

-1566 DCRNGLSQKDT
+1566 DCKNGINLADT

-1601 LTKNPKHP
+1601 LTKNPKNP
-1609 SMTVFLKTA
+1609 SMTVFLKPA
-1618 DESNPE
+1618 DESNQE
-1624 KAKQFANMME
+1624 KAKQFANMMD
-1634 HTKLSDVASSVQI
+1634 HTKLADVVTSVQI

-1656 RINEDRALVEQYYE
+1656 RIQEDKVLVEQFYE
-1670 FTRMLED
+1670 FTRLLEE
-1677 CNGGVPVTGS
+1677 CNGGMSLNGP
-1687 DEGQTTKSKWIVR
+1687 EEAQTTKSKWIVR

-1718 HFAIKNGTN
+1718 HFALKNGT
-1727 GQDVDCVYADYNSD
+1727 GSQDVDCVYTDYNSD

-1746 VRMSNIA
+1746 IRMSNIA

-1760 AVEPLDQTDEIHILK
+1760 VAEPLDQTDEIHLLK
-1775 KFQDDLLSNTVLR
+1775 KFQDDLLNNTVLR
-1788 GVSGIKNVLPRKL
+1788 GVSGIANVLPRKL

-1813 KKETWVLDTTGS
+1813 KKDTWILDTTGS

-1837 SIRTH
+1837 SVRTY
-1842 SNDIREMFNVLGIE
+1842 SNDIREVFNVLGIE
-1856 AARQIIHDEIVDV
+1856 AARQTIHDEIVDV

-1876 ANYHHLSLLC
+1876 ANYHHMSLLC

-1957 VLDMNEMAKLSAQQ
+1957 VLDMNEMSKLTAEK
-1971 VSETEPDPMSELLGH
+1971 VTDKVDPMTELLGKS
-1986 PVDDSDI
+1986 VDDSDV
-1993 CSRSKI
+1993 CPRTKI
-1999 EIQNNIGGMKRADP
+1999 EIQNNIGGMKKVDT
-2013 GLCDD
+2013 GICHDD
-2018 EYNAGF
+2018 YNAGY

>member
-1 MNMHMA
+1 MLVDNEGLVIQSLHMIQSGHLGNPVDAPFDGDEMNMHMA
-7 QNTLAETELR
+7 QNIIAETELR
-17 LLASTVTQ
+17 LLASTTSQ

-31 NVPIIAIYQDSLLG
+31 NVPIISIYQDSLLG
-45 SYRLTREGVKFSPRD
+45 SYRITREGVKFSARD
-60 AMNLLMMYPSVNPAT
+60 AMNLLMMYPNVNPAT
-75 LFERGRK
+75 LFERSK
-82 DVTNFELIS
+82 KEITNFELLS

-103 KLWDADRNEDP
+103 KLWDADRKEDP
-114 AVSNNVLEIY
+114 ATSNNYLEIY
-124 NGRYIRGQID
+124 NGRYIRGQIE

-155 SAAADFIDNM
+155 KAGADFIDNL

-190 TYTRIIQAIQDKELE
+190 THTRIIQAIQDKELE
-205 VAALI
+205 VSALI

-219 NNTSFSNKTEFE
+219 NNTSYSNKTEFE

-354 VLLENGRP
+354 VLLEKGVP

-370 IDTIIDGASPES
+370 IDGIIDQSSPDS
-382 VQKYEEK
+382 VQKYKEK
-389 NMELVNIDRGIV
+389 NMELVNIDNGVV

-453 DARVFN
+453 EKRVFN

-478 CAPPIVIKFVKLSE
+478 CSPPTESTE
-492 ILPKSEYVYGTDFNL
+492 SYTDFEL
-507 AVEMMHKGMENRQ
+507 VGMLRDIQ
-520 KIPAKWWESH
+520 SGKDCVIPTDIICS
-530 NGIEFTLPYSKKSS
+530 
-544 LQRAIVRSN
+544 
-553 SIKSGYVYPYH
+553 KSGARLVELCLEMSN
-564 GVRNEACIPEEFEL
+564 GFDRFQTNCEED
-578 NEVNGKFVGLFLA
+578 VNKLAMLF
-591 DGHATNEHVY
+591 T
-601 ITKNNASVQS
+601 
-611 FVKSWFE
+611 
-618 MHQIHYMTKTSAN
+618 
-631 AHGSSTT
+631 
-638 FQAANGVL
+638 
-646 ARFLTKW
+646 
-653 LGKGSSEKR
+653 
-662 VPTEAFVAEEP
+662 
-673 FLRGLISGYF
+673 ISGRFVELKDNAVVFNPLNKY
-683 SGDGTISKNSIEAS
+683 E
-697 SASKRLIEGIN
+697 
-708 MVLSRLGI
+708 
-716 FSKVFMTQLK
+716 KV
-726 RNNFGTK
+726 
-733 VIKPSYRLTI
+733 
-743 RSQWGAK
+743 
-750 FANEIQL
+750 E
-757 LEDVKQ
+757 
-763 SKLGQIKWNSKHP
+763 
-776 SFDTHNNV
+776 NV
-784 VLDPIVEITPLSP
+784 VLDPIVEIIPLSP
-797 DKYPKMYD
+797 ENYPKMYD

-841 LKVDYDLTVRNSNGK
+841 LKVEYDLTVRNSNGK

-880 TMSTQDIYMHYDM
+880 TMSTQDIYLHYDM
-893 ATTEK
+893 VTANDK
-898 SDGDTISTFNKG
+898 SETDIKAVFNKS

-917 QKDELRKVCK
+917 QKDELRKTCK
-927 KYIDLMMES
+927 KYVDLMMDA

-944 FKNKNVDTVLAP
+944 FKNKNVDSVLAP
-956 VAFIHIINN
+956 VGFTHIINN

-975 SIVDVTPLEAFQ
+975 SIVDITPLEAFQ
-987 LIEEYYAKL
+987 LIEEYYGKL
-996 ESLHYAPPNKLF
+996 QSLHYAKPNQLF

-1021 LIAKRFHRKGLI
+1021 LIMKRFHRKGLI

-1039 LLKYKQALI
+1039 FLKYKQALVN
-1048 QPGEMVGVVAG
+1048 PGEMVGVVAG

-1073 FVYETEILVRDEK
+1073 FVYETEILVRDDK

-1106 KLEYM
+1106 KMEYM
-1111 AEKDTTYA
+1111 ADKDTTYA

-1133 GNTVWRRVEAVTKHP
+1133 GETVWRRIEAVTKHP
-1148 VINEDGSNT
+1148 VINEDGTNT
-1157 MLKVTTKGNREIIA
+1157 MVKVTTKGNREIIA
-1171 TKAESFL
+1171 TKAKSFL
-1178 QLIDGKIQGVNGSE
+1178 QLIDGKIQGVNGSD

-1207 YTERFTFDLRD
+1207 FTERFILDLRE
-1218 VLPPTEYIYGTE
+1218 VLPPSEYIYGTE
-1230 MEKARCVV
+1230 MEKARNVV
-1238 DEHQWWSKH
+1238 NEHHWWSKH
-1247 AGKTFTLPYARSDSA
+1247 TGKTFTIPYTRSDSA
-1262 YCVLKETKT
+1262 YAVLKETKT

-1293 EVPEFIPLDYE
+1293 EIPEFIPLDYE

-1328 DLEYLKPIESWCER
+1328 DLDYLKPIESWCER
-1342 YNLTTKLYCHKNK
+1342 YNLTTKVYCHKNK

-1373 RILEKMCGKLS
+1373 RILENMCGKLS
-1384 HNKFVGDVIVF
+1384 HNKFVSDIIVF

-1408 ISGDGTVTKSNDR
+1408 ISGDGSVTKR
-1421 ILGISMSSVSLKML
+1421 IDKMVGISMASVSLKML

-1450 IHKPKKM
+1450 IYKPKKV
-1457 ESNNRGSKDIKQ
+1457 ETNNRGSQDIKQ
-1469 MYVLDVTNE
+1469 IYNLVVANG
-1478 QSKHLAKM
+1478 QSRILGEM
-1486 LNLSIKSKRER
+1486 LNLSIKSKQER
-1497 IATLL
+1497 VHTLL
-1502 TQQYMY
+1502 QQSYEL
-1508 EYCKSDLQIPNI
+1508 EYCKSDLLIPNI
-1520 IGGELVM
+1520 IDGELVM
-1527 EPREGRCSDLEF
+1527 ELRAGRCPDLEF

-1551 TDYAYDLTVEDTRNF
+1551 TDYAYDLTVEGTRNF
-1566 DCRNGLSQKDT
+1566 DCRNGINLLDT

-1618 DESNPE
+1618 DEGNAE

-1634 HTKLSDVASSVQI
+1634 HTRLADVVTSVQI

-1656 RINEDRALVEQYYE
+1656 RIVEDRELVQQYYE
-1670 FTRMLED
+1670 FSRMLEE
-1677 CNGGVPVTGS
+1677 CNGNESLT
-1687 DEGQTTKSKWIVR
+1687 DQQTTKSKWIVR

-1718 HFAIKNGTN
+1718 HFTIKNGSAGTE
-1727 GQDVDCVYADYNSD
+1727 VECAYADYNSD

-1746 VRMSNIA
+1746 IRMANIA
-1753 STKKRKG
+1753 SAKKRKG

-1775 KFQDDLLSNTVLR
+1775 KFQDDLLNNTVLR
-1788 GVSGIKNVLPRKL
+1788 GVGGIANVLPRKL

-1806 KVDGKYE
+1806 KIDGKYE

-1837 SIRTH
+1837 SVRTH

-1957 VLDMNEMAKLSAQQ
+1957 VLDMNEMSKLTAAQVTEQ
-1971 VSETEPDPMSELLGH
+1971 VDPMSELMGK
-1986 PVDDSDI
+1986 PIEDSDV
-1993 CSRSKI
+1993 CPRSKI
-1999 EIQNNIGGMKRADP
+1999 EIRNNIGSMKRADP

-2018 EYNAGF
+2018 DYNAGF